1 MKHTYK
7 FALSLTVVGGL
18 TFVASEHIHDA
29 YAAEIQANPTQT
41 DNHSKADGP
50 KTETTLSSDQSQV
63 SDASNHT
70 GAITSNSFNKVTQSS
85 DSTHNNNAHSK
96 EENVNTQPESAPQTQ
111 STAHSQQDSQGV
123 GESAQTSPNP
133 QEDAQQSNNQL
144 HSAQPSQGN
153 TSEEH
158 NSGDTQQHDAAQD
171 HSQQVTSSND
181 TDAAESQ
188 QGTSLNDTDVAES
201 QQERQTSSQPILRA
215 TSNAETPET
224 TSAPMENTKTMTIKN
239 VVRGNNTAQAGTLRG
254 QNHMRQSLDIV
265 VPANTKAY
273 IRSKDVVNK
282 KQLTAELIT
291 DSSKSDARTNFAL
304 DNQWHEIQAS
314 KDGALFIKTPSNL
327 DGPVDVEYY
336 VEGNKGVD
344 MPHYK
349 LNGDIEKFKRDW
361 QETDAAFAVAE
372 SEHSQILIPH
382 VDKDYVLD
390 MENTSN
396 PIGFKSLDE
405 TLNYHEDMLKHY
417 DHWLGLDDSS
427 DIDANS
433 PQQYFIRADKT
444 GAGAAYYNPD
454 HTATNGDSVVPF
466 LSRSWLLL
474 HEVGHGYDGYV
485 VHPNT
490 ATDIVLLETWNN
502 IYGNLMVSTVDPKQ
516 GDWLYGG
523 KQEAYQKQELDK
535 MTKNDDD
542 YQFIR
547 QSFKSRLNI
556 MATLVRGTGEESFIK
571 FNKYMRQMGN
581 KVKERS
587 INDQL
592 AEEWG
597 NLSDVNLIPYFDLA
611 GIPVNESVKERI
623 YEQGN
628 TILYPLSL
636 LTSDEAE
643 QDRIKES
650 EHMVSRHDLVSTDAL
665 KDVGITTSSTID
677 LKLNGNQ
684 LRDNAE
690 VRLLDDKRV
699 VATAQV
705 KDNQVHFED
714 VPMGVYKVEAPFTT
728 DGKLPKTEYIVMK
741 AHEDN
746 QLELNYPADAK
757 ANYSEVANF
766 LGLSNDNVASLTY
779 NPTTNKV
786 KITDSL
792 KAPHVYFKTNYITM
806 TIKDKNGE
814 VKYHKEMV
822 GNQAHTGDNIEDV
835 DVQPGDTLEIY
846 HAEPGRLKFSNNN
859 TNQPISALET
869 KNQTTT
875 YHFTPYGLT
884 KTDEDEAYQ
893 RYIDNLK
900 AELDNKQADL
910 EAHPDLDSRK
920 IVSGLYAEINNLKD
934 QDKQQFIDDYREL
947 LEKTGVIE
955 SEDAN
960 DDNHEEEPTEPGN
973 EDNNNGD
980 GQDTGSNEEPTE
992 PVDND
997 NNSGDSEPGNEDD
1010 NAENPVDPGDD
1021 EHPTQPGDSEEQPSE
1036 PGDDDSNSG
1045 DAEQPTEPGDNVE
1058 QPGDNGSE
1066 PGNEEQPSE
1075 PGNDHNQPGDTEQPG
1090 DNDNEPGHDEQ
1101 TGNDDNHPGEGEHED
1116 PNEPGDNE
1124 QPSNPGNEAPTEPGE
1139 NETDPGSSEEPSVP
1153 GDETDPTVPG
1163 DEDNNHS
1170 KDDDTGSSEEPTEP
1184 GDSDEQPGDP
1194 EQPTEPSNEDD
1205 NSENPVDPGDDDQ
1218 PSQPGDSEEQP
1229 SEPGND
1235 QTQPGDTTQP
1245 SENDNNHDDSDEP
1258 NQPGNEE
1265 QPGDN
1270 SSETSDNEQPTQ
1282 PGVNDNNPSDSE
1294 QPDEPGKDSKDDSQ
1308 ANNNTTQPSEPT
1320 SPYPG
1325 SVTITE
1331 PSDDSSHDDTQP
1343 GKVTIQ
1349 EPQPEQQQDGKAP
1362 ITIVT
1367 PTEQEQT
1374 SSVEQSS
1381 TTPIEVDT
1389 QTTQDTDQLNAGTC
1403 GTALVDQN
1411 SVLRDGLTSS
1421 SLYQPNIIQ
1430 SAQASQ
1436 SVNTDINSTLMS
1448 EHHLKSNSEL
1458 IQHPEYKAIQ
1468 PIAAPT
1474 IQNTEDSKDSTAPQ
1488 TQLPD
1493 TGKAS
1498 QNGSLW
1504 GTIALI
1510 AGIFTLR
1517 WRKRKSTDQK

>member
-474 HEVGHGYDGYV
+474 HEVGHGYDGYI

-650 EHMVSRHDLVSTDAL
+650 EHIVSRHDLVSTDAL

-690 VRLLDDKRV
+690 VRLLDGKRV

-746 QLELNYPADAK
+746 QLELNYPSDAK

-822 GNQAHTGDNIEDV
+822 GNQARTGDNIEDV

-960 DDNHEEEPTEPGN
+960 DDNHEEEPT
-973 EDNNNGD
+973 
-980 GQDTGSNEEPTE
+980 
-992 PVDND
+992 
-997 NNSGDSEPGNEDD
+997 
-1010 NAENPVDPGDD
+1010 
-1021 EHPTQPGDSEEQPSE
+1021 
-1036 PGDDDSNSG
+1036 
-1045 DAEQPTEPGDNVE
+1045 
-1058 QPGDNGSE
+1058 E

-1320 SPYPG
+1320 SPHPG

>member
-18 TFVASEHIHDA
+18 TFVASEHLHDA
-29 YAAEIQANPTQT
+29 YAAEIQASSTQT
-41 DNHSKADGP
+41 DNHSKADSP
-50 KTETTLSSDQSQV
+50 NTETTLSSDQSQV
-63 SDASNHT
+63 RDASNHT
-70 GAITSNSFNKVTQSS
+70 DAIASNSFNKVTQSS

-96 EENVNTQPESAPQTQ
+96 EENVNTQPESVQPTQ
-111 STAHSQQDSQGV
+111 ASVNPHQDSQGA
-123 GESAQTSPNP
+123 GESEQTSSHP
-133 QEDAQQSNNQL
+133 QQDTQQSNNQL
-144 HSAQPSQGN
+144 RSAQPSQGD

-158 NSGDTQQHDAAQD
+158 NAGHTQQQD
-171 HSQQVTSSND
+171 TSSND

-188 QGTSLNDTDVAES
+188 QERPTSA
-201 QQERQTSSQPILRA
+201 QPILRA

-390 MENTSN
+390 MENTTN

-427 DIDANS
+427 DIDSNS

-474 HEVGHGYDGYV
+474 HEVVHGYDGYV

-535 MTKNDDD
+535 MTKSDDD

-597 NLSDVNLIPYFDLA
+597 NLSDVNLVPYFDLA

-665 KDVGITTSSTID
+665 KDAGITASSTID

-690 VRLLDDKRV
+690 VRLLDGKRV

-757 ANYSEVANF
+757 SNYSEVANF

-822 GNQAHTGDNIEDV
+822 GNQARTGDNIEDV

-910 EAHPDLDSRK
+910 DAHPDLDSRK

-934 QDKQQFIDDYREL
+934 QDKQQFINDYREL

-960 DDNHEEEPTEPGN
+960 DDNHKEEPTEPGN
-973 EDNNNGD
+973 DDNNNGED
-980 GQDTGSNEEPTE
+980 EDTGNSEDPTE
-992 PVDND
+992 TGDDEEQPGDND
-997 NNSGDSEPGNEDD
+997 NNPGDSEQPSEPGNDDD

-1021 EHPTQPGDSEEQPSE
+1021 EQPTQPGDSEEQP
-1036 PGDDDSNSG
+1036 GNNDNNSG
-1045 DAEQPTEPGDNVE
+1045 DPDEPTEPG
-1058 QPGDNGSE
+1058 
-1066 PGNEEQPSE
+1066 
-1075 PGNDHNQPGDTEQPG
+1075 NDQTQPGDTEQPG
-1090 DNDNEPGHDEQ
+1090 DNDNEPGDDEQ
-1101 TGNDDNHPGEGEHED
+1101 TENDDNQPGEGEHED
-1116 PNEPGDNE
+1116 PSEPGDNE
-1124 QPSNPGNEAPTEPGE
+1124 QPSNPGNEASTEPGQ
-1139 NETDPGSSEEPSVP
+1139 NETDPGSSEEPSAP
-1153 GDETDPTVPG
+1153 GDETDPAVPG
-1163 DEDNNHS
+1163 DEDNNHGN
-1170 KDDDTGSSEEPTEP
+1170 DEDTGSSEEPTEP
-1184 GDSDEQPGDP
+1184 GDSEEQPSDP
-1194 EQPTEPSNEDD
+1194 EQPTEPSNEDN
-1205 NSENPVDPGDDDQ
+1205 NSENPVDPGNDDQ
-1218 PSQPGDSEEQP
+1218 PSQPGDDEEQP

-1235 QTQPGDTTQP
+1235 QTQPGDTTHP
-1245 SENDNNHDDSDEP
+1245 SENDNNPGDSDEP

-1270 SSETSDNEQPTQ
+1270 SSEPSDNEQPTQ
-1282 PGVNDNNPSDSE
+1282 PGDNDNNPSDSE
-1294 QPDEPGKDSKDDSQ
+1294 QPDEPGKDSKDDTHGD
-1308 ANNNTTQPSEPT
+1308 NNTTQPSEPT
-1320 SPYPG
+1320 SPQPG
-1325 SVTITE
+1325 NVTITQ
-1331 PSDDSSHDDTQP
+1331 PSDDVSQDESEP

-1349 EPQPEQQQDGKAP
+1349 EPQPEQHQDSEAP

-1381 TTPIEVDT
+1381 TTHTEVET
-1389 QTTQDTDQLNAGTC
+1389 QTTQGTDQWIGGTC

-1411 SVLRDGLTSS
+1411 SVLQDGLTSS
-1421 SLYQPNIIQ
+1421 SLHQPNIIQ

-1448 EHHLKSNSEL
+1448 DHHLKSNSEL

-1474 IQNTEDSKDSTAPQ
+1474 IQNAKDSKDSSAPQ

-1493 TGKAS
+1493 TGSAS
-1498 QNGSLW
+1498 HNGPLW

>member
-29 YAAEIQANPTQT
+29 YAAEIQASSTQT
-41 DNHSKADGP
+41 DNHSKADSP
-50 KTETTLSSDQSQV
+50 NTETTLSSDQSQV
-63 SDASNHT
+63 RDASNHT
-70 GAITSNSFNKVTQSS
+70 DAIASNSFNKVTQSS

-96 EENVNTQPESAPQTQ
+96 EENVNTQPESVQPTQ
-111 STAHSQQDSQGV
+111 ASVNPHQDSQGA
-123 GESAQTSPNP
+123 GESEQTSSHP
-133 QEDAQQSNNQL
+133 QQDTQQSNNQL
-144 HSAQPSQGN
+144 RSAQPSQGD

-158 NSGDTQQHDAAQD
+158 NAGHTQQQD
-171 HSQQVTSSND
+171 TSSND

-188 QGTSLNDTDVAES
+188 QERPTSA
-201 QQERQTSSQPILRA
+201 QPILRA

-390 MENTSN
+390 MENTTN

-427 DIDANS
+427 DIDSNS

-535 MTKNDDD
+535 MTKSDDD

-597 NLSDVNLIPYFDLA
+597 NLSDVNLVPYFDLA
-611 GIPVNESVKERI
+611 GIPVNESDKERI

-665 KDVGITTSSTID
+665 KDAGITASSTID

-690 VRLLDDKRV
+690 VRLLDGKRV

-757 ANYSEVANF
+757 SNYSEVANF

-822 GNQAHTGDNIEDV
+822 GNQARTGDNIEDV

-910 EAHPDLDSRK
+910 DAHPDLDSRK

-934 QDKQQFIDDYREL
+934 QDKQQFINDYREL

-960 DDNHEEEPTEPGN
+960 DDNHKEEPTEPGN
-973 EDNNNGD
+973 DDNNNGED
-980 GQDTGSNEEPTE
+980 EDTGNSEDPTE
-992 PVDND
+992 TGDDEEQPGDND
-997 NNSGDSEPGNEDD
+997 NNPGDSEQPSEPGNDDD

-1021 EHPTQPGDSEEQPSE
+1021 EQPTQPGDSEEQP
-1036 PGDDDSNSG
+1036 GNNDNNSG
-1045 DAEQPTEPGDNVE
+1045 DPDEPTEPG
-1058 QPGDNGSE
+1058 
-1066 PGNEEQPSE
+1066 
-1075 PGNDHNQPGDTEQPG
+1075 NDQTQPGDTEQPG
-1090 DNDNEPGHDEQ
+1090 DNDNEPGDDEQ
-1101 TGNDDNHPGEGEHED
+1101 TENDDNQPGEGEHED
-1116 PNEPGDNE
+1116 PSEPGDNE
-1124 QPSNPGNEAPTEPGE
+1124 QPSNPGNEASTEPGQ
-1139 NETDPGSSEEPSVP
+1139 NETDPGSSEEPSAP
-1153 GDETDPTVPG
+1153 GDETDPAVPG
-1163 DEDNNHS
+1163 DEDNNHGN
-1170 KDDDTGSSEEPTEP
+1170 DEDTGSSEEPTEP
-1184 GDSDEQPGDP
+1184 GDSEEQPSDP
-1194 EQPTEPSNEDD
+1194 EQPTEPSNEDN
-1205 NSENPVDPGDDDQ
+1205 NSENPVDPGNDDQ
-1218 PSQPGDSEEQP
+1218 PSQPGDDEEQP

-1235 QTQPGDTTQP
+1235 QTQPGDTTHP
-1245 SENDNNHDDSDEP
+1245 SENDNNPGDSDEP

-1270 SSETSDNEQPTQ
+1270 SSEPSDNEQPTQ
-1282 PGVNDNNPSDSE
+1282 PGDNDNNPSDSE
-1294 QPDEPGKDSKDDSQ
+1294 QPDEPGKDSKDDTHGD
-1308 ANNNTTQPSEPT
+1308 NNTTQPSEPT
-1320 SPYPG
+1320 SPQPG
-1325 SVTITE
+1325 NVTITQ
-1331 PSDDSSHDDTQP
+1331 PSDDVSQDESEP

-1349 EPQPEQQQDGKAP
+1349 EPQPEQHQDSEAP

-1381 TTPIEVDT
+1381 TTHTEVET
-1389 QTTQDTDQLNAGTC
+1389 QTTQGTDQWIGGTC

-1411 SVLRDGLTSS
+1411 SVLQDGLTSS
-1421 SLYQPNIIQ
+1421 SLHQPNIIQ

-1448 EHHLKSNSEL
+1448 DHHLKSNSEL

-1474 IQNTEDSKDSTAPQ
+1474 IQNAKDSKDSSAPQ

-1493 TGKAS
+1493 TGSAS
-1498 QNGSLW
+1498 HNGPLW

>member
-29 YAAEIQANPTQT
+29 YAAEIQASSTQT
-41 DNHSKADGP
+41 DNHSKADSP
-50 KTETTLSSDQSQV
+50 NTETTLSSDQSQV
-63 SDASNHT
+63 RDASNHT
-70 GAITSNSFNKVTQSS
+70 DAIASNSFNKVTQSS

-96 EENVNTQPESAPQTQ
+96 EENVNTQPESVQPTQ
-111 STAHSQQDSQGV
+111 ASVNPHQDSQGA
-123 GESAQTSPNP
+123 GESEQTSSHP
-133 QEDAQQSNNQL
+133 QQDTQQSNNQL
-144 HSAQPSQGN
+144 RSAQPSQGD

-158 NSGDTQQHDAAQD
+158 NAGHTQQQD
-171 HSQQVTSSND
+171 TSSND

-188 QGTSLNDTDVAES
+188 QERPTSA
-201 QQERQTSSQPILRA
+201 QPILRA

-265 VPANTKAY
+265 VPANTKVY

-390 MENTSN
+390 MENTTN
-396 PIGFKSLDE
+396 LIGFKSLDE

-427 DIDANS
+427 DIDSNS

-535 MTKNDDD
+535 MTKSDDD

-597 NLSDVNLIPYFDLA
+597 NLSDVNLVPYFDLA

-665 KDVGITTSSTID
+665 KDAGITASSTID

-690 VRLLDDKRV
+690 VRLLDGKRV

-757 ANYSEVANF
+757 SNYSEVANF

-822 GNQAHTGDNIEDV
+822 GNQARTGDNIEDV

-910 EAHPDLDSRK
+910 DAHPDLDSRK

-934 QDKQQFIDDYREL
+934 QDKQQFINDYREL

-960 DDNHEEEPTEPGN
+960 DDNHKEEPTEPGN
-973 EDNNNGD
+973 DDNNNGED
-980 GQDTGSNEEPTE
+980 EDTGNSEDPTE
-992 PVDND
+992 TGDDEEQPGDND
-997 NNSGDSEPGNEDD
+997 NNPGDSEQPSEPGNDDD

-1021 EHPTQPGDSEEQPSE
+1021 EQPTQPGDSEEQP
-1036 PGDDDSNSG
+1036 GNNDNNSG
-1045 DAEQPTEPGDNVE
+1045 DPDEPTEPG
-1058 QPGDNGSE
+1058 
-1066 PGNEEQPSE
+1066 
-1075 PGNDHNQPGDTEQPG
+1075 NDQTQPGDTEQPG
-1090 DNDNEPGHDEQ
+1090 DNDNEPGDDEQ
-1101 TGNDDNHPGEGEHED
+1101 TGNDDNQPGEGEHED
-1116 PNEPGDNE
+1116 PSEPGDNE
-1124 QPSNPGNEAPTEPGE
+1124 QPSNPGNEASTEPGQ
-1139 NETDPGSSEEPSVP
+1139 NETDPGSSEEPSAP
-1153 GDETDPTVPG
+1153 GDETDPAVPG
-1163 DEDNNHS
+1163 DEDNNHGN
-1170 KDDDTGSSEEPTEP
+1170 DEDTGSSEEPTEP
-1184 GDSDEQPGDP
+1184 GDSEEQPSDP
-1194 EQPTEPSNEDD
+1194 EQPTEPSNEDN
-1205 NSENPVDPGDDDQ
+1205 NSENPVDPGNDDQ
-1218 PSQPGDSEEQP
+1218 PSQPGDDEEQP

-1235 QTQPGDTTQP
+1235 QTQPGDTTHP
-1245 SENDNNHDDSDEP
+1245 SENDNNPGDSDEP

-1270 SSETSDNEQPTQ
+1270 SSEPSDNEQPTQ
-1282 PGVNDNNPSDSE
+1282 PGDNDNNPSDSE
-1294 QPDEPGKDSKDDSQ
+1294 QPDEPGKDSKDDTHGD
-1308 ANNNTTQPSEPT
+1308 NNTTQPSEPT
-1320 SPYPG
+1320 SPQPG
-1325 SVTITE
+1325 NVTITQ
-1331 PSDDSSHDDTQP
+1331 PSDDVSQDESEP

-1349 EPQPEQQQDGKAP
+1349 EPQPEQHQDSEAP

-1381 TTPIEVDT
+1381 TTHTEVET
-1389 QTTQDTDQLNAGTC
+1389 QTTQGTDQWIGGTC

-1411 SVLRDGLTSS
+1411 SVLQDGLTSS
-1421 SLYQPNIIQ
+1421 SLHQPNIIQ

-1448 EHHLKSNSEL
+1448 DHHLKSNSEL

-1474 IQNTEDSKDSTAPQ
+1474 IQNAKDSKDSSAHQ

-1493 TGKAS
+1493 TGSAS
-1498 QNGSLW
+1498 HNGPLW

-1510 AGIFTLR
+1510 DGIFTLR

>member
-29 YAAEIQANPTQT
+29 YAAEIQASSTQT
-41 DNHSKADGP
+41 DNHSKADSP
-50 KTETTLSSDQSQV
+50 NTETTLSSDQSQV
-63 SDASNHT
+63 SDASKHAE
-70 GAITSNSFNKVTQSS
+70 AIASNSFNKVTQSS

-96 EENVNTQPESAPQTQ
+96 EESVNTQPESAQQTQ
-111 STAHSQQDSQGV
+111 STAHSQQDSQGA
-123 GESAQTSPNP
+123 GESAQTSP

-144 HSAQPSQGN
+144 RSAQPSQGD
-153 TSEEH
+153 TSEERNGGH
-158 NSGDTQQHDAAQD
+158 TQQTDAAQD
-171 HSQQVTSSND
+171 HSQQDSSSNGTDTSESQQDTSSND
-181 TDAAESQ
+181 TDAS
-188 QGTSLNDTDVAES
+188 ES
-201 QQERQTSSQPILRA
+201 QQERSTSSQPILRA

-254 QNHMRQSLDIV
+254 QNHMRQSLDLV

-390 MENTSN
+390 MENTTN

-665 KDVGITTSSTID
+665 KDAGVTTSSTIE

-690 VRLLDDKRV
+690 VRLLDGKRV

-757 ANYSEVANF
+757 SNYSEIANF

-814 VKYHKEMV
+814 VKYQKEMV
-822 GNQAHTGDNIEDV
+822 GNQARTGDNIEDV

-973 EDNNNGD
+973 DDNNNGD
-980 GQDTGSNEEPTE
+980 DEDTGNSEDPTE
-992 PVDND
+992 PGNNDEQPGDND
-997 NNSGDSEPGNEDD
+997 NNPGDSEPGNDDD
-1010 NAENPVDPGDD
+1010 NAENPVN
-1021 EHPTQPGDSEEQPSE
+1021 PGDSEEQPSE
-1036 PGDDDSNSG
+1036 PGDDDNN
-1045 DAEQPTEPGDNVE
+1045 PGEVE

-1075 PGNDHNQPGDTEQPG
+1075 PGNDHNQPG
-1090 DNDNEPGHDEQ
+1090 
-1101 TGNDDNHPGEGEHED
+1101 EGEHED
-1116 PNEPGDNE
+1116 PSEPGDNE
-1124 QPSNPGNEAPTEPGE
+1124 QPSNPENEAPTEPGD
-1139 NETDPGSSEEPSVP
+1139 NETEPGSSEEPSAP

-1163 DEDNNHS
+1163 DEDSNHS
-1170 KDDDTGSSEEPTEP
+1170 NDDDTGSSEEPTEP
-1184 GDSDEQPGDP
+1184 GDSDEQPGDNDNNP
-1194 EQPTEPSNEDD
+1194 GDSEPDNGDD
-1205 NSENPVDPGDDDQ
+1205 NAENPVDPGDDDQ
-1218 PSQPGDSEEQP
+1218 PTQPGVSEEQP

-1245 SENDNNHDDSDEP
+1245 SENDNNPGDSDEP
-1258 NQPGNEE
+1258 NQLGNDE

-1270 SSETSDNEQPTQ
+1270 NSEPSDNEQPTQ
-1282 PGVNDNNPSDSE
+1282 PGDNDNNPGGSE
-1294 QPDEPGKDSKDDSQ
+1294 QPDEPDKDSKDDSQ
-1308 ANNNTTQPSEPT
+1308 TNNNTTQPSEPT
-1320 SPYPG
+1320 SPHPG
-1325 SVTITE
+1325 SVTITQ

-1343 GKVTIQ
+1343 GKVTIH
-1349 EPQPEQQQDGKAP
+1349 EPQPEQQQDGEAP

-1374 SSVEQSS
+1374 SSVEQS
-1381 TTPIEVDT
+1381 TTTHTEVET
-1389 QTTQDTDQLNAGTC
+1389 QTTQGTDQLNAGKC

-1411 SVLRDGLTSS
+1411 SVLQDGLTSS
-1421 SLYQPNIIQ
+1421 SLHQPNNIQ

-1436 SVNTDINSTLMS
+1436 TVNIDINSTLMS

-1474 IQNTEDSKDSTAPQ
+1474 IQNTENSKENSKDSTAPQ

-1517 WRKRKSTDQK
+1517 WRKRKSTDHK

>member
-29 YAAEIQANPTQT
+29 YAAEIQASSTQT
-41 DNHSKADGP
+41 DNHSKADSP
-50 KTETTLSSDQSQV
+50 NTETTLSSDQSQV
-63 SDASNHT
+63 RDASNHT
-70 GAITSNSFNKVTQSS
+70 DAIASNSFNKVTQSS

-96 EENVNTQPESAPQTQ
+96 EENVNTQPESVQPTQ
-111 STAHSQQDSQGV
+111 ASVNPHQDSQGA
-123 GESAQTSPNP
+123 GESEQTSSHP
-133 QEDAQQSNNQL
+133 QQDTQQSNNQL
-144 HSAQPSQGN
+144 RSAQPSQGD

-158 NSGDTQQHDAAQD
+158 NAGHTQQQD
-171 HSQQVTSSND
+171 TSSND

-188 QGTSLNDTDVAES
+188 QERPTSA
-201 QQERQTSSQPILRA
+201 QPILRA

-265 VPANTKAY
+265 VPANTKVY

-390 MENTSN
+390 MENTTN

-427 DIDANS
+427 DIDSNS

-535 MTKNDDD
+535 MTKSDDD

-597 NLSDVNLIPYFDLA
+597 NLSDVNLVPYFDLA

-665 KDVGITTSSTID
+665 KDAGITASSTID

-690 VRLLDDKRV
+690 VRLLDGKRV

-728 DGKLPKTEYIVMK
+728 DGKLPKTVYIVMK

-757 ANYSEVANF
+757 SNYSEVANF

-822 GNQAHTGDNIEDV
+822 GNQARTGDNIEDV

-910 EAHPDLDSRK
+910 DAHPDLDSRK

-934 QDKQQFIDDYREL
+934 QDKQQFINDYREL

-960 DDNHEEEPTEPGN
+960 DDNHKEEPTEPGN
-973 EDNNNGD
+973 DDNNNGED
-980 GQDTGSNEEPTE
+980 EDTGNSEDPTE
-992 PVDND
+992 TGDDEEQPGDND
-997 NNSGDSEPGNEDD
+997 NNPGDSEQPSEPGNDDD

-1021 EHPTQPGDSEEQPSE
+1021 EQPTQPGDSEEQP
-1036 PGDDDSNSG
+1036 GNNDNNSG
-1045 DAEQPTEPGDNVE
+1045 DPDEPTEPG
-1058 QPGDNGSE
+1058 
-1066 PGNEEQPSE
+1066 
-1075 PGNDHNQPGDTEQPG
+1075 NDQTQPGDTEQPG
-1090 DNDNEPGHDEQ
+1090 DNDNEPGDDEQ
-1101 TGNDDNHPGEGEHED
+1101 TGNDDNQPGEGEHED
-1116 PNEPGDNE
+1116 PSEPGDNE
-1124 QPSNPGNEAPTEPGE
+1124 QPSNPGNEASTEPGQ
-1139 NETDPGSSEEPSVP
+1139 NETDPGSSEEPSAP
-1153 GDETDPTVPG
+1153 GDETDPAVPG
-1163 DEDNNHS
+1163 DEDNNHGN
-1170 KDDDTGSSEEPTEP
+1170 DEDTGSSEEPTEP
-1184 GDSDEQPGDP
+1184 GDSEEQPSDP
-1194 EQPTEPSNEDD
+1194 EQPTEPSNEDN
-1205 NSENPVDPGDDDQ
+1205 NSENPVDPGNDDQ
-1218 PSQPGDSEEQP
+1218 PSQPGDDEEQP

-1235 QTQPGDTTQP
+1235 QTQPGDTTHP
-1245 SENDNNHDDSDEP
+1245 SENDNNPGDSDEP

-1270 SSETSDNEQPTQ
+1270 SSEPSDNEQPTQ
-1282 PGVNDNNPSDSE
+1282 PGDNDNNPSDSE
-1294 QPDEPGKDSKDDSQ
+1294 QPDEPGKDSKDDTHGD
-1308 ANNNTTQPSEPT
+1308 NNTTQPSEPT
-1320 SPYPG
+1320 SPQPG
-1325 SVTITE
+1325 NVTITQ
-1331 PSDDSSHDDTQP
+1331 PSDDVSQDESEP

-1349 EPQPEQQQDGKAP
+1349 EPQPEQHQDSEAP

-1381 TTPIEVDT
+1381 TTHTEVET
-1389 QTTQDTDQLNAGTC
+1389 QTTQGTDQWIGGTC

-1411 SVLRDGLTSS
+1411 SVLQDGLTSS
-1421 SLYQPNIIQ
+1421 SLHQPNIIQ

-1448 EHHLKSNSEL
+1448 DHHLKSNSEL

-1474 IQNTEDSKDSTAPQ
+1474 IQNAKDSKDSSAHQ

-1493 TGKAS
+1493 TGSAS
-1498 QNGSLW
+1498 HNGPLW

-1510 AGIFTLR
+1510 DGIFTLR

>member
-29 YAAEIQANPTQT
+29 YAAEIQASSTQT
-41 DNHSKADGP
+41 DNHSKADSP
-50 KTETTLSSDQSQV
+50 NTETTLSSDQSQV
-63 SDASNHT
+63 RDASNHT
-70 GAITSNSFNKVTQSS
+70 DAIASNSFNKVTQSS

-96 EENVNTQPESAPQTQ
+96 EENVNTQPESVQPTQ
-111 STAHSQQDSQGV
+111 ASVNPHQDSQGA
-123 GESAQTSPNP
+123 GESEQTSSHP
-133 QEDAQQSNNQL
+133 QQDTQQSNNQL
-144 HSAQPSQGN
+144 RSAQPSQGD

-158 NSGDTQQHDAAQD
+158 NAGHTQQQD
-171 HSQQVTSSND
+171 TSSND

-188 QGTSLNDTDVAES
+188 QERPTSA
-201 QQERQTSSQPILRA
+201 QPILRA

-390 MENTSN
+390 MENTTN

-427 DIDANS
+427 DIDSNS

-535 MTKNDDD
+535 MTKSDDD

-597 NLSDVNLIPYFDLA
+597 NLSDVNLVPYFDLA

-665 KDVGITTSSTID
+665 KDAGITASSTID

-690 VRLLDDKRV
+690 VRLLDGKRV

-757 ANYSEVANF
+757 SNYSEVANF

-822 GNQAHTGDNIEDV
+822 GNQARTGDNIEDV

-910 EAHPDLDSRK
+910 DAHPDLDSRK

-934 QDKQQFIDDYREL
+934 QDKQQFINDYREL

-960 DDNHEEEPTEPGN
+960 DDNHKEEPTEPGN
-973 EDNNNGD
+973 DDNNNGED
-980 GQDTGSNEEPTE
+980 EDTGNSEDPTE
-992 PVDND
+992 TGDDEEQPGDND
-997 NNSGDSEPGNEDD
+997 NNPGDSEQPSEPGNDDD

-1021 EHPTQPGDSEEQPSE
+1021 EQPTQPGDSEEQP
-1036 PGDDDSNSG
+1036 GNNDNNSG
-1045 DAEQPTEPGDNVE
+1045 DPDEPTEPG
-1058 QPGDNGSE
+1058 
-1066 PGNEEQPSE
+1066 
-1075 PGNDHNQPGDTEQPG
+1075 NDQTQPGDTEQPG
-1090 DNDNEPGHDEQ
+1090 DNDNEPGDDEQ
-1101 TGNDDNHPGEGEHED
+1101 TENDDNQPGEGEHED
-1116 PNEPGDNE
+1116 PSEPGDNE
-1124 QPSNPGNEAPTEPGE
+1124 QPSNPGNEASTEPGQ
-1139 NETDPGSSEEPSVP
+1139 NETDPGSSEEPSAP
-1153 GDETDPTVPG
+1153 GDETDPAVPG
-1163 DEDNNHS
+1163 DEDNNHGN
-1170 KDDDTGSSEEPTEP
+1170 DEDTGSSEEPTEP
-1184 GDSDEQPGDP
+1184 GDSEEQPSDP
-1194 EQPTEPSNEDD
+1194 EQPTEPSNEDN
-1205 NSENPVDPGDDDQ
+1205 NSENPVDPGNDDQ
-1218 PSQPGDSEEQP
+1218 PSQPGDDEEQP

-1235 QTQPGDTTQP
+1235 QTQPGDTTHP
-1245 SENDNNHDDSDEP
+1245 SENDNNPGDSDEP

-1270 SSETSDNEQPTQ
+1270 SSEPSDNEQPTQ
-1282 PGVNDNNPSDSE
+1282 PGDNDNNPSDSE
-1294 QPDEPGKDSKDDSQ
+1294 QPDEPGKDSKDDTHGD
-1308 ANNNTTQPSEPT
+1308 NNTTQPSEPT
-1320 SPYPG
+1320 SPQPG
-1325 SVTITE
+1325 NVTITQ
-1331 PSDDSSHDDTQP
+1331 PSDDVSQDESEP

-1349 EPQPEQQQDGKAP
+1349 EPQPEQHQDSEAP

-1381 TTPIEVDT
+1381 TTHTEVET
-1389 QTTQDTDQLNAGTC
+1389 QTTQGTDQWIGGTC

-1411 SVLRDGLTSS
+1411 SVLQDGLTSS
-1421 SLYQPNIIQ
+1421 SLHQPNIIQ

-1448 EHHLKSNSEL
+1448 DHHLKSNSEL

-1474 IQNTEDSKDSTAPQ
+1474 IQNAKDSKDSTAPQ

-1493 TGKAS
+1493 TGSAS
-1498 QNGSLW
+1498 QNNSLW

-1517 WRKRKSTDQK
+1517 WRKRKSTDKK

>member
-41 DNHSKADGP
+41 DNHSKADSP
-50 KTETTLSSDQSQV
+50 NTETTLSSHQSQV

-70 GAITSNSFNKVTQSS
+70 EAITSNSFNKVTQSS
-85 DSTHNNNAHSK
+85 DSSHNNNTRSK
-96 EENVNTQPESAPQTQ
+96 EENVNTQPESAQPTQ
-111 STAHSQQDSQGV
+111 STAHSQQDSQGA
-123 GESAQTSPNP
+123 GESAQTSPHP

-144 HSAQPSQGN
+144 RSAQPSQGD

-158 NSGDTQQHDAAQD
+158 NADHTQQHDAAQD
-171 HSQQVTSSND
+171 YSQQGTPSND
-181 TDAAESQ
+181 TDAS
-188 QGTSLNDTDVAES
+188 ES
-201 QQERQTSSQPILRA
+201 QQERSTSSQPLFRA

-239 VVRGNNTAQAGTLRG
+239 VVRGNNTTQAGTLRG

-273 IRSKDVVNK
+273 IRSKEVVNK
-282 KQLTAELIT
+282 KQLTVELIT

-361 QETDAAFAVAE
+361 QESDAAFAVAE

-390 MENTSN
+390 MENTTN

-535 MTKNDDD
+535 MTQQGDE

-636 LTSDEAE
+636 LTSDESE

-665 KDVGITTSSTID
+665 KDAGVTTSSTID

-690 VRLLDDKRV
+690 VRLLDGKRV

-757 ANYSEVANF
+757 SNYTEVANF

-786 KITDSL
+786 KVTDSL

-814 VKYHKEMV
+814 VKYQKEMV
-822 GNQAHTGDNIEDV
+822 GNQARTGDNIEDV

-859 TNQPISALET
+859 TNQPISELET

-934 QDKQQFIDDYREL
+934 QDKQQFIDDYRDL

-960 DDNHEEEPTEPGN
+960 EDNHEEEPTEPGN
-973 EDNNNGD
+973 DDNNNGD
-980 GQDTGSNEEPTE
+980 DEDTGNSEDPTE
-992 PVDND
+992 PGNNDEQPGNNDDNP
-997 NNSGDSEPGNEDD
+997 GDSEQPSEPCDDDD
-1010 NAENPVDPGDD
+1010 NAENPINPGDD
-1021 EHPTQPGDSEEQPSE
+1021 EQPTQPGNSEEQP
-1036 PGDDDSNSG
+1036 GNNDDNSG
-1045 DAEQPTEPGDNVE
+1045 DSDEPTDPGDNAE
-1058 QPGDNGSE
+1058 QPGDNDGE
-1066 PGNEEQPSE
+1066 PGDEEQPSE
-1075 PGNDHNQPGDTEQPG
+1075 PGNDHHQPGDTEQPG
-1090 DNDNEPGHDEQ
+1090 NNDNEPGDDEH
-1101 TGNDDNHPGEGEHED
+1101 TGNDDNHPGEGEHEE
-1116 PNEPGDNE
+1116 PSEPGDNE

-1139 NETDPGSSEEPSVP
+1139 NETDSGSSEEPSAP
-1153 GDETDPTVPG
+1153 GDETDPTVPS

-1170 KDDDTGSSEEPTEP
+1170 NDEDTGSSEEPTE
-1184 GDSDEQPGDP
+1184 
-1194 EQPTEPSNEDD
+1194 
-1205 NSENPVDPGDDDQ
+1205 
-1218 PSQPGDSEEQP
+1218 PGDSEEQP

-1245 SENDNNHDDSDEP
+1245 SENDNNPGDSDEP
-1258 NQPGNEE
+1258 NQPGNEG
-1265 QPGDN
+1265 QPGGN
-1270 SSETSDNEQPTQ
+1270 SSEPNDNEQPTQ
-1282 PGVNDNNPSDSE
+1282 PGDNDNNPSDSE
-1294 QPDEPGKDSKDDSQ
+1294 QPDEPGKDSKDDSHGD
-1308 ANNNTTQPSEPT
+1308 NNTTHPSEPT
-1320 SPYPG
+1320 SPQPG
-1325 SVTITE
+1325 SVTITQ
-1331 PSDDSSHDDTQP
+1331 PSDDASQYESKP

-1349 EPQPEQQQDGKAP
+1349 EPQPEQYQDSEVP

-1381 TTPIEVDT
+1381 TTHTEVEM
-1389 QTTQDTDQLNAGTC
+1389 QTTQDTDHLNAGTC

-1411 SVLRDGLTSS
+1411 SVLQDGLTSS
-1421 SLYQPNIIQ
+1421 SLHQPDVVQ
-1430 SAQASQ
+1430 LAQASQ
-1436 SVNTDINSTLMS
+1436 SIKTDINSTLMS
-1448 EHHLKSNSEL
+1448 DHHLKSNSEL

-1474 IQNTEDSKDSTAPQ
+1474 IQNTEHSKDSSAPQ

-1493 TGKAS
+1493 TGSAS
-1498 QNGSLW
+1498 HNGPLW

-1517 WRKRKSTDQK
+1517 WRKRKSTEQE

>member
-29 YAAEIQANPTQT
+29 YAAEIQSNQTQT
-41 DNHSKADGP
+41 FDNNNVDGSN
-50 KTETTLSSDQSQV
+50 TETKPSIAENTNHLTDSTSSHHFTNANSNAEITPAEESSNQTSASTQTTQSIAKTQQRAQV
-63 SDASNHT
+63 SDAEQQ
-70 GAITSNSFNKVTQSS
+70 TSTQSQEDKTESTQSS
-85 DSTHNNNAHSK
+85 QGETSEDPTASKTQYDDVSEADQSAQSHQDNSSNQVHSSD
-96 EENVNTQPESAPQTQ
+96 V
-111 STAHSQQDSQGV
+111 QQDR
-123 GESAQTSPNP
+123 P
-133 QEDAQQSNNQL
+133 
-144 HSAQPSQGN
+144 
-153 TSEEH
+153 
-158 NSGDTQQHDAAQD
+158 
-171 HSQQVTSSND
+171 
-181 TDAAESQ
+181 
-188 QGTSLNDTDVAES
+188 
-201 QQERQTSSQPILRA
+201 TSSQTIFRS

-239 VVRGNNTAQAGTLRG
+239 VVRGSNTTQAGTLRG

-361 QETDAAFAVAE
+361 QESDAAFAVAE

-390 MENTSN
+390 MENTTN

-523 KQEAYQKQELDK
+523 KQEAYKKQELDK
-535 MTKNDDD
+535 MTQQGDE

-636 LTSDEAE
+636 LTSDESE

-665 KDVGITTSSTID
+665 KDAGVTTSSTID

-690 VRLLDDKRV
+690 VRLLDGKRV

-757 ANYSEVANF
+757 SNYTEVANF

-786 KITDSL
+786 KVTDSL

-814 VKYHKEMV
+814 VKYQKEMV
-822 GNQAHTGDNIEDV
+822 GNQARTGDNIEDV

-859 TNQPISALET
+859 TNQPISELET

-973 EDNNNGD
+973 DDNNNGD
-980 GQDTGSNEEPTE
+980 DEDTGNSEDPTE
-992 PVDND
+992 
-997 NNSGDSEPGNEDD
+997 
-1010 NAENPVDPGDD
+1010 PGDD
-1021 EHPTQPGDSEEQPSE
+1021 EEQPGDNDDNPGDSEQPSE
-1036 PGDDDSNSG
+1036 PGDDDDNAENPINPGDDEQPTQPGDGEEQPGNNDNNSG
-1045 DAEQPTEPGDNVE
+1045 DSDEPTDPGDNVE
-1058 QPGDNGSE
+1058 QPGDNDGE
-1066 PGNEEQPSE
+1066 PGNEELPSE
-1075 PGNDHNQPGDTEQPG
+1075 PGNDHQPEDTEQPG
-1090 DNDNEPGHDEQ
+1090 DNDNEPGDDEH
-1101 TGNDDNHPGEGEHED
+1101 TGNDDNHPGEGEHEE
-1116 PNEPGDNE
+1116 PSEPGDNE

-1139 NETDPGSSEEPSVP
+1139 NETDSGSSEEPSAP

-1170 KDDDTGSSEEPTEP
+1170 NDEDTGSSEEPTEP
-1184 GDSDEQPGDP
+1184 GDSEEQPGDS

-1205 NSENPVDPGDDDQ
+1205 NSENPVNPGDDDQ
-1218 PSQPGDSEEQP
+1218 PTQPSDSEEQP

-1245 SENDNNHDDSDEP
+1245 SENDNNPSDSDEP
-1258 NQPGNEE
+1258 NQPGNEG
-1265 QPGDN
+1265 QPVDN
-1270 SSETSDNEQPTQ
+1270 SSEPSDNEQPTQ
-1282 PGVNDNNPSDSE
+1282 PGDNDNNTSDSE
-1294 QPDEPGKDSKDDSQ
+1294 QPDEPGKDSKDDSHGD
-1308 ANNNTTQPSEPT
+1308 NNTTQPSEPT
-1320 SPYPG
+1320 SPQPG
-1325 SVTITE
+1325 SVTITQ
-1331 PSDDSSHDDTQP
+1331 PSDDASQDESKP

-1349 EPQPEQQQDGKAP
+1349 EPQPEQQQDGEAS

-1367 PTEQEQT
+1367 PSEQEQT

-1381 TTPIEVDT
+1381 TTHTEVET
-1389 QTTQDTDQLNAGTC
+1389 QTTQDKDQLNAGTC

-1411 SVLRDGLTSS
+1411 TVLQDGLTSS
-1421 SLYQPNIIQ
+1421 SLHQPDVVQ
-1430 SAQASQ
+1430 LAQASQ
-1436 SVNTDINSTLMS
+1436 SVKTDINSTLMS
-1448 EHHLKSNSEL
+1448 DHHLKSNSEL

-1474 IQNTEDSKDSTAPQ
+1474 IQNTEHSKDSSAPQ

-1493 TGKAS
+1493 TGSAS
-1498 QNGSLW
+1498 HNGSLW

-1517 WRKRKSTDQK
+1517 WRKRKSTEQE

>member
-690 VRLLDDKRV
+690 VRLLDGKRV

-1058 QPGDNGSE
+1058 QPGDNGIE

-1075 PGNDHNQPGDTEQPG
+1075 PGNDH
-1090 DNDNEPGHDEQ
+1090 
-1101 TGNDDNHPGEGEHED
+1101 
-1116 PNEPGDNE
+1116 
-1124 QPSNPGNEAPTEPGE
+1124 
-1139 NETDPGSSEEPSVP
+1139 
-1153 GDETDPTVPG
+1153 
-1163 DEDNNHS
+1163 
-1170 KDDDTGSSEEPTEP
+1170 
-1184 GDSDEQPGDP
+1184 
-1194 EQPTEPSNEDD
+1194 
-1205 NSENPVDPGDDDQ
+1205 
-1218 PSQPGDSEEQP
+1218 
-1229 SEPGND
+1229 
-1235 QTQPGDTTQP
+1235 
-1245 SENDNNHDDSDEP
+1245 

>member
-1 MKHTYK
+1 M
-7 FALSLTVVGGL
+7 
-18 TFVASEHIHDA
+18 
-29 YAAEIQANPTQT
+29 
-41 DNHSKADGP
+41 
-50 KTETTLSSDQSQV
+50 
-63 SDASNHT
+63 
-70 GAITSNSFNKVTQSS
+70 
-85 DSTHNNNAHSK
+85 
-96 EENVNTQPESAPQTQ
+96 
-111 STAHSQQDSQGV
+111 
-123 GESAQTSPNP
+123 
-133 QEDAQQSNNQL
+133 
-144 HSAQPSQGN
+144 
-153 TSEEH
+153 
-158 NSGDTQQHDAAQD
+158 
-171 HSQQVTSSND
+171 
-181 TDAAESQ
+181 
-188 QGTSLNDTDVAES
+188 
-201 QQERQTSSQPILRA
+201 
-215 TSNAETPET
+215 
-224 TSAPMENTKTMTIKN
+224 
-239 VVRGNNTAQAGTLRG
+239 VRGSNTTQAGTLRG

-304 DNQWHEIQAS
+304 DHNWHEIQAS
-314 KDGALFIKTPSNL
+314 KDGALFIKTPSDL

-361 QETDAAFAVAE
+361 QESDAAFAVAE

-382 VDKDYVLD
+382 VDKDYVLN
-390 MENTSN
+390 MEDAAGPS
-396 PIGFKSLDE
+396 GFKSLDE

-427 DIDANS
+427 DIHANS

-502 IYGNLMVSTVDPKQ
+502 IYGNLMVSTVDSKQ

-535 MTKNDDD
+535 MTQQGDD

-571 FNKYMRQMGN
+571 FNKYMREMGN

-611 GIPVNESVKERI
+611 GIPVNDSVKERI

-636 LTSDEAE
+636 LTSDESE

-650 EHMVSRHDLVSTDAL
+650 EHMVSRHDLISTDAL
-665 KDVGITTSSTID
+665 KDAGVTTSSTID

-690 VRLLDDKRV
+690 VKLLDGKRV

-705 KDNQVHFED
+705 KDNQVHFDE
-714 VPMGVYKVEAPFTT
+714 VPIGVYKVEAPFTT

-741 AHEDN
+741 AHDDN
-746 QLELNYPADAK
+746 QLELNYPAEAK
-757 ANYSEVANF
+757 SDYSEVANF

-786 KITDSL
+786 KIADSL
-792 KAPHVYFKTNYITM
+792 KAPHVYFKTDYITM

-814 VKYHKEMV
+814 VKYQKEMI
-822 GNQAHTGDNIEDV
+822 GNQARTGDNIEEV

-869 KNQTTT
+869 KDKTTT

-893 RYIDNLK
+893 RYLDNLK
-900 AELDNKQADL
+900 AELENKQADL

-934 QDKQQFIDDYREL
+934 QDKQQFIEDYRDL

-960 DDNHEEEPTEPGN
+960 DDNHEEEPSEPGDGDNDNSENPEDPGSTDDPSDSGSDETTPGDSEDPGDDNNNNGNDEEPGNSEAPSEPGGGYEQPSNPGDEDDNSDNPVDPGN
-973 EDNNNGD
+973 EDN
-980 GQDTGSNEEPTE
+980 PTT
-992 PVDND
+992 
-997 NNSGDSEPGNEDD
+997 
-1010 NAENPVDPGDD
+1010 PGDD
-1021 EHPTQPGDSEEQPSE
+1021 EEQP
-1036 PGDDDSNSG
+1036 
-1045 DAEQPTEPGDNVE
+1045 
-1058 QPGDNGSE
+1058 SE
-1066 PGNEEQPSE
+1066 PGNEEQPGDSETNPGDSEQPSDPGADDNNNGNDEEPGNSENPSEPGDNDEQPTQPGDSEDQPGDSHQPGNSEEPNE
-1075 PGNDHNQPGDTEQPG
+1075 PGNDDNQPGDDTTQPGNDDNNSEDPSSTDNPTTPGHSEEPSEPGDSNEQPGVDETNPGDSEQPG
-1090 DNDNEPGHDEQ
+1090 DNETDPGDSEQ
-1101 TGNDDNHPGEGEHED
+1101 
-1116 PNEPGDNE
+1116 PGDNE
-1124 QPSNPGNEAPTEPGE
+1124 HSTQ
-1139 NETDPGSSEEPSVP
+1139 P
-1153 GDETDPTVPG
+1153 GDSEVP
-1163 DEDNNHS
+1163 S
-1170 KDDDTGSSEEPTEP
+1170 EP
-1184 GDSDEQPGDP
+1184 GDIE
-1194 EQPTEPSNEDD
+1194 
-1205 NSENPVDPGDDDQ
+1205 Q
-1218 PSQPGDSEEQP
+1218 PSQPGDEEQ
-1229 SEPGND
+1229 SNGSSND
-1235 QTQPGDTTQP
+1235 VTQP
-1245 SENDNNHDDSDEP
+1245 
-1258 NQPGNEE
+1258 
-1265 QPGDN
+1265 
-1270 SSETSDNEQPTQ
+1270 
-1282 PGVNDNNPSDSE
+1282 
-1294 QPDEPGKDSKDDSQ
+1294 SKDDSHSED
-1308 ANNNTTQPSEPT
+1308 NSTPPSEPT
-1320 SPYPG
+1320 PSHPG
-1325 SVTITE
+1325 SVTITQ
-1331 PSDDSSHDDTQP
+1331 PSGETSQEESKP

-1349 EPQPEQQQDGKAP
+1349 EPQPEQQPDNQAP
-1362 ITIVT
+1362 VTVVT
-1367 PTEQEQT
+1367 PKEQDQSPSEGH
-1374 SSVEQSS
+1374 SS
-1381 TTPIEVDT
+1381 TTNT
-1389 QTTQDTDQLNAGTC
+1389 STHTTQVIDHLNGNTC

-1411 SVLRDGLTSS
+1411 SVLQDGVTSQ
-1421 SLYQPNIIQ
+1421 SLIQ
-1430 SAQASQ
+1430 SHAPLLEETDHPTNTV
-1436 SVNTDINSTLMS
+1436 VNSSLMS
-1448 EHHLKSNSEL
+1448 EHQLKLNSDLVQQSGYE
-1458 IQHPEYKAIQ
+1458 AIQ
-1468 PIAAPT
+1468 PITAPT
-1474 IQNTEDSKDSTAPQ
+1474 VQEVKNTTPTHKDSTAQ
-1488 TQLPD
+1488 ALQLPD
-1493 TGKAS
+1493 TGNES
-1498 QNGSLW
+1498 HNGPIW
-1504 GTIALI
+1504 GTLALI

-1517 WRKRKSTDQK
+1517 WRKRKSNNQQ

>member
-29 YAAEIQANPTQT
+29 YAAEIQASSTQT
-41 DNHSKADGP
+41 DNHSKADSP
-50 KTETTLSSDQSQV
+50 NTETTLSSDQSQV
-63 SDASNHT
+63 RDASNHT
-70 GAITSNSFNKVTQSS
+70 DAIASNSFNKVTQSS

-96 EENVNTQPESAPQTQ
+96 EENVNTQPESVQPTQ
-111 STAHSQQDSQGV
+111 ASVNPHQDSQGA
-123 GESAQTSPNP
+123 GESEQTSSHP
-133 QEDAQQSNNQL
+133 QQDTQQSNNQL
-144 HSAQPSQGN
+144 RSAQPSQGD

-158 NSGDTQQHDAAQD
+158 NAGHTQQQD
-171 HSQQVTSSND
+171 TSSND

-188 QGTSLNDTDVAES
+188 QERPTSA
-201 QQERQTSSQPILRA
+201 QPILRA

-390 MENTSN
+390 MENTTN

-427 DIDANS
+427 DIDSNS

-535 MTKNDDD
+535 MTKSDDD

-597 NLSDVNLIPYFDLA
+597 NLSDVNLVPYFDLA

-665 KDVGITTSSTID
+665 KDAGITASSTID

-690 VRLLDDKRV
+690 VRLLDGKRV

-757 ANYSEVANF
+757 SNYSEVANF

-822 GNQAHTGDNIEDV
+822 GNQARTGDNIEDV

-910 EAHPDLDSRK
+910 DAHPDLDSRK

-934 QDKQQFIDDYREL
+934 QDKQQFINDYREL

-960 DDNHEEEPTEPGN
+960 DDNHKEEPTEPGN
-973 EDNNNGD
+973 DDNNNGED
-980 GQDTGSNEEPTE
+980 EDTGNSEDPTE
-992 PVDND
+992 TGDDEEQPGDND
-997 NNSGDSEPGNEDD
+997 NNPGDSEQPSEPGNDDD

-1021 EHPTQPGDSEEQPSE
+1021 EQPTQPGDSEEQP
-1036 PGDDDSNSG
+1036 GNNDNNSG
-1045 DAEQPTEPGDNVE
+1045 DPDEPTEPG
-1058 QPGDNGSE
+1058 
-1066 PGNEEQPSE
+1066 
-1075 PGNDHNQPGDTEQPG
+1075 NDQTQPGDTEQPG
-1090 DNDNEPGHDEQ
+1090 DNDNEPGDDEQ
-1101 TGNDDNHPGEGEHED
+1101 TENDDNQPGEGEHED
-1116 PNEPGDNE
+1116 PSEPGDNE
-1124 QPSNPGNEAPTEPGE
+1124 QPSNPGNEASTEPGQ
-1139 NETDPGSSEEPSVP
+1139 NETDPGSSEEPSAP
-1153 GDETDPTVPG
+1153 GDETDPAVPG
-1163 DEDNNHS
+1163 DEDNHHGN
-1170 KDDDTGSSEEPTEP
+1170 DEDTGSSEEPTEP
-1184 GDSDEQPGDP
+1184 GDSEEQPSDP
-1194 EQPTEPSNEDD
+1194 EQPTEPSNEDN
-1205 NSENPVDPGDDDQ
+1205 NSENPVDPGNDDQ
-1218 PSQPGDSEEQP
+1218 PSQPGDDEEQP

-1235 QTQPGDTTQP
+1235 QTQPGDTTHP
-1245 SENDNNHDDSDEP
+1245 SENDNNPGDSDEP

-1270 SSETSDNEQPTQ
+1270 SSEPSDNEQPTQ
-1282 PGVNDNNPSDSE
+1282 PGDNDNNPSDSE
-1294 QPDEPGKDSKDDSQ
+1294 QPDEPGKDSKDDTHGD
-1308 ANNNTTQPSEPT
+1308 NNTTQPSEPT
-1320 SPYPG
+1320 SPQPG
-1325 SVTITE
+1325 NVTITQ
-1331 PSDDSSHDDTQP
+1331 PSDDVSQDESEP

-1349 EPQPEQQQDGKAP
+1349 EPQPEQHQDSEAP

-1381 TTPIEVDT
+1381 TTHTEVET
-1389 QTTQDTDQLNAGTC
+1389 QTTQGTDQWIGGTC

-1411 SVLRDGLTSS
+1411 SVLQDGLTSS
-1421 SLYQPNIIQ
+1421 SLHQPNIIQ

-1448 EHHLKSNSEL
+1448 DHHLKSNSEL

-1474 IQNTEDSKDSTAPQ
+1474 IQNAKDSKDSSAPQ

-1493 TGKAS
+1493 TGSAS
-1498 QNGSLW
+1498 HNGPLW

>member
-361 QETDAAFAVAE
+361 QETDAEFAVAE

-516 GDWLYGG
+516 GD
-523 KQEAYQKQELDK
+523 
-535 MTKNDDD
+535 
-542 YQFIR
+542 
-547 QSFKSRLNI
+547 
-556 MATLVRGTGEESFIK
+556 
-571 FNKYMRQMGN
+571 
-581 KVKERS
+581 
-587 INDQL
+587 
-592 AEEWG
+592 
-597 NLSDVNLIPYFDLA
+597 
-611 GIPVNESVKERI
+611 
-623 YEQGN
+623 
-628 TILYPLSL
+628 
-636 LTSDEAE
+636 
-643 QDRIKES
+643 
-650 EHMVSRHDLVSTDAL
+650 
-665 KDVGITTSSTID
+665 
-677 LKLNGNQ
+677 
-684 LRDNAE
+684 
-690 VRLLDDKRV
+690 
-699 VATAQV
+699 
-705 KDNQVHFED
+705 
-714 VPMGVYKVEAPFTT
+714 
-728 DGKLPKTEYIVMK
+728 
-741 AHEDN
+741 
-746 QLELNYPADAK
+746 
-757 ANYSEVANF
+757 
-766 LGLSNDNVASLTY
+766 
-779 NPTTNKV
+779 
-786 KITDSL
+786 
-792 KAPHVYFKTNYITM
+792 
-806 TIKDKNGE
+806 
-814 VKYHKEMV
+814 
-822 GNQAHTGDNIEDV
+822 
-835 DVQPGDTLEIY
+835 
-846 HAEPGRLKFSNNN
+846 
-859 TNQPISALET
+859 
-869 KNQTTT
+869 
-875 YHFTPYGLT
+875 
-884 KTDEDEAYQ
+884 
-893 RYIDNLK
+893 
-900 AELDNKQADL
+900 
-910 EAHPDLDSRK
+910 
-920 IVSGLYAEINNLKD
+920 
-934 QDKQQFIDDYREL
+934 
-947 LEKTGVIE
+947 
-955 SEDAN
+955 
-960 DDNHEEEPTEPGN
+960 
-973 EDNNNGD
+973 
-980 GQDTGSNEEPTE
+980 
-992 PVDND
+992 
-997 NNSGDSEPGNEDD
+997 
-1010 NAENPVDPGDD
+1010 
-1021 EHPTQPGDSEEQPSE
+1021 
-1036 PGDDDSNSG
+1036 
-1045 DAEQPTEPGDNVE
+1045 
-1058 QPGDNGSE
+1058 
-1066 PGNEEQPSE
+1066 
-1075 PGNDHNQPGDTEQPG
+1075 
-1090 DNDNEPGHDEQ
+1090 
-1101 TGNDDNHPGEGEHED
+1101 
-1116 PNEPGDNE
+1116 
-1124 QPSNPGNEAPTEPGE
+1124 
-1139 NETDPGSSEEPSVP
+1139 
-1153 GDETDPTVPG
+1153 
-1163 DEDNNHS
+1163 
-1170 KDDDTGSSEEPTEP
+1170 
-1184 GDSDEQPGDP
+1184 
-1194 EQPTEPSNEDD
+1194 
-1205 NSENPVDPGDDDQ
+1205 
-1218 PSQPGDSEEQP
+1218 
-1229 SEPGND
+1229 
-1235 QTQPGDTTQP
+1235 
-1245 SENDNNHDDSDEP
+1245 
-1258 NQPGNEE
+1258 
-1265 QPGDN
+1265 
-1270 SSETSDNEQPTQ
+1270 
-1282 PGVNDNNPSDSE
+1282 
-1294 QPDEPGKDSKDDSQ
+1294 
-1308 ANNNTTQPSEPT
+1308 
-1320 SPYPG
+1320 
-1325 SVTITE
+1325 
-1331 PSDDSSHDDTQP
+1331 
-1343 GKVTIQ
+1343 
-1349 EPQPEQQQDGKAP
+1349 
-1362 ITIVT
+1362 
-1367 PTEQEQT
+1367 
-1374 SSVEQSS
+1374 
-1381 TTPIEVDT
+1381 
-1389 QTTQDTDQLNAGTC
+1389 
-1403 GTALVDQN
+1403 
-1411 SVLRDGLTSS
+1411 
-1421 SLYQPNIIQ
+1421 
-1430 SAQASQ
+1430 
-1436 SVNTDINSTLMS
+1436 
-1448 EHHLKSNSEL
+1448 
-1458 IQHPEYKAIQ
+1458 
-1468 PIAAPT
+1468 
-1474 IQNTEDSKDSTAPQ
+1474 
-1488 TQLPD
+1488 
-1493 TGKAS
+1493 
-1498 QNGSLW
+1498 
-1504 GTIALI
+1504 
-1510 AGIFTLR
+1510 
-1517 WRKRKSTDQK
+1517 

>member
-29 YAAEIQANPTQT
+29 YAAEIQSNQTQT
-41 DNHSKADGP
+41 FDNNNVDGSN
-50 KTETTLSSDQSQV
+50 TETKPSIAENTNHLTDSTSSHHFTNANSNAEITPAEESSNQTSASTQTTQSIAKTQQRAQV
-63 SDASNHT
+63 SDAEQQ
-70 GAITSNSFNKVTQSS
+70 TSTQSQEDKTESTQSS
-85 DSTHNNNAHSK
+85 QGETSEDPTASKTQYDDVSEADQSAQSHQDNSSNQVHSSD
-96 EENVNTQPESAPQTQ
+96 V
-111 STAHSQQDSQGV
+111 QQDR
-123 GESAQTSPNP
+123 P
-133 QEDAQQSNNQL
+133 
-144 HSAQPSQGN
+144 
-153 TSEEH
+153 
-158 NSGDTQQHDAAQD
+158 
-171 HSQQVTSSND
+171 
-181 TDAAESQ
+181 
-188 QGTSLNDTDVAES
+188 
-201 QQERQTSSQPILRA
+201 TSSQTIFRS

-239 VVRGNNTAQAGTLRG
+239 VVRGSNTTQAGTLRG

-361 QETDAAFAVAE
+361 QESDAAFAVAE

-390 MENTSN
+390 MENTTN

-535 MTKNDDD
+535 MTQQGDE

-636 LTSDEAE
+636 LTSDESE

-665 KDVGITTSSTID
+665 KDAGVTTSSTID

-690 VRLLDDKRV
+690 VRLLDGKRV

-757 ANYSEVANF
+757 SNYTEVANF

-786 KITDSL
+786 KVTDSL

-814 VKYHKEMV
+814 VKYQKEMV
-822 GNQAHTGDNIEDV
+822 GNQARTGDNIEDV

-859 TNQPISALET
+859 TNQPISELET

-973 EDNNNGD
+973 DDNNNGD
-980 GQDTGSNEEPTE
+980 DEDTGNSEDPTE
-992 PVDND
+992 
-997 NNSGDSEPGNEDD
+997 
-1010 NAENPVDPGDD
+1010 PGDD
-1021 EHPTQPGDSEEQPSE
+1021 EEQPGDNDDNPGDSEQPSE
-1036 PGDDDSNSG
+1036 PGDDDDNAENPINPG
-1045 DAEQPTEPGDNVE
+1045 DDEQPT
-1058 QPGDNGSE
+1058 
-1066 PGNEEQPSE
+1066 
-1075 PGNDHNQPGDTEQPG
+1075 
-1090 DNDNEPGHDEQ
+1090 
-1101 TGNDDNHPGEGEHED
+1101 
-1116 PNEPGDNE
+1116 
-1124 QPSNPGNEAPTEPGE
+1124 
-1139 NETDPGSSEEPSVP
+1139 
-1153 GDETDPTVPG
+1153 
-1163 DEDNNHS
+1163 
-1170 KDDDTGSSEEPTEP
+1170 
-1184 GDSDEQPGDP
+1184 
-1194 EQPTEPSNEDD
+1194 
-1205 NSENPVDPGDDDQ
+1205 
-1218 PSQPGDSEEQP
+1218 QPGDSEEQP

-1245 SENDNNHDDSDEP
+1245 SENDNNPSDSDEP
-1258 NQPGNEE
+1258 NQPGNEG
-1265 QPGDN
+1265 QPVDN
-1270 SSETSDNEQPTQ
+1270 SSEPSDNEQPTQ
-1282 PGVNDNNPSDSE
+1282 PGDNDNNTSDSE
-1294 QPDEPGKDSKDDSQ
+1294 QPDEPGKDSKDDSHGD
-1308 ANNNTTQPSEPT
+1308 NNTTQPSEPT
-1320 SPYPG
+1320 SPQPG
-1325 SVTITE
+1325 SVTITQ
-1331 PSDDSSHDDTQP
+1331 PSDDASQDESKP

-1349 EPQPEQQQDGKAP
+1349 EPQPEQQQDGEAS

-1367 PTEQEQT
+1367 PSEQEQT

-1381 TTPIEVDT
+1381 TTHTEVET
-1389 QTTQDTDQLNAGTC
+1389 QTTQDKDQLNAGTC

-1411 SVLRDGLTSS
+1411 TVLQDGLTSS
-1421 SLYQPNIIQ
+1421 SLHQPDVVQ
-1430 SAQASQ
+1430 LAQASQ
-1436 SVNTDINSTLMS
+1436 SVKTDINSTLMS
-1448 EHHLKSNSEL
+1448 DHHLKSNSEL

-1474 IQNTEDSKDSTAPQ
+1474 IQNTEHSKDSSAPQ

-1493 TGKAS
+1493 TGSAS
-1498 QNGSLW
+1498 HNGSLW

-1517 WRKRKSTDQK
+1517 WRKRKSTEQE

>member
-7 FALSLTVVGGL
+7 FAISLTVVGGL
-18 TFVASEHIHDA
+18 TFVASEHIHEA

-41 DNHSKADGP
+41 DNHSKADSP

-70 GAITSNSFNKVTQSS
+70 GAITSNSLNKVTQSY

-111 STAHSQQDSQGV
+111 STAHSQQDSQGADEGV
-123 GESAQTSPNP
+123 QTSPHP

-144 HSAQPSQGN
+144 RSAQPSQGD
-153 TSEEH
+153 TSEERNAGH
-158 NSGDTQQHDAAQD
+158 TQQHDAAQD
-171 HSQQVTSSND
+171 HSQQDTLSNDTDATESQQDTSSHD

-188 QGTSLNDTDVAES
+188 QEGS
-201 QQERQTSSQPILRA
+201 TSSQPILRA

-327 DGPVDVEYY
+327 DGSVDVEYY
-336 VEGNKGVD
+336 VEGNKGVE

-390 MENTSN
+390 MENTTN

-502 IYGNLMVSTVDPKQ
+502 TYGNLMVSTVDPKQ

-535 MTKNDDD
+535 MTKSDDD

-636 LTSDEAE
+636 LTSDESE

-665 KDVGITTSSTID
+665 KDAGITTSSTID

-690 VRLLDDKRV
+690 VRLLDGKRV

-714 VPMGVYKVEAPFTT
+714 VPMGVYKVEVPFTT

-757 ANYSEVANF
+757 SNYSEVANF

-814 VKYHKEMV
+814 VKYHKEMF
-822 GNQAHTGDNIEDV
+822 GNQARTGDNIEDV

-960 DDNHEEEPTEPGN
+960 GDNHEEDPTEPGDDDNNNDDDEDTGNSEDPTEPGN
-973 EDNNNGD
+973 NDEQPG
-980 GQDTGSNEEPTE
+980 
-992 PVDND
+992 DND
-997 NNSGDSEPGNEDD
+997 NNPGDSEPGNDDD
-1010 NAENPVDPGDD
+1010 NAENPVDSGDD

-1045 DAEQPTEPGDNVE
+1045 DAEQPTEPG
-1058 QPGDNGSE
+1058 
-1066 PGNEEQPSE
+1066 
-1075 PGNDHNQPGDTEQPG
+1075 NDHNQPGDTDQPG
-1090 DNDNEPGHDEQ
+1090 DNDNEPDDDEQ
-1101 TGNDDNHPGEGEHED
+1101 TGNDDNQPGEGEHED
-1116 PNEPGDNE
+1116 PSDPGDNE

-1139 NETDPGSSEEPSVP
+1139 NETDPGSSEEPSAP

-1163 DEDNNHS
+1163 DEDSNHS
-1170 KDDDTGSSEEPTEP
+1170 NDDTGSSEEPTEP
-1184 GDSDEQPGDP
+1184 GDSEEQPGDS

-1205 NSENPVDPGDDDQ
+1205 NPENPVDPGDGNQ
-1218 PSQPGDSEEQP
+1218 PTQPEDNEEQP
-1229 SEPGND
+1229 SEPVND
-1235 QTQPGDTTQP
+1235 QTQPGDTMQP
-1245 SENDNNHDDSDEP
+1245 SENDNNPGDSDEP

-1265 QPGDN
+1265 QAGDN
-1270 SSETSDNEQPTQ
+1270 SSEPSGNEQPTQ
-1282 PGVNDNNPSDSE
+1282 PGDNDNNPGGSE

-1320 SPYPG
+1320 SPQPG
-1325 SVTITE
+1325 SVTITQ

-1349 EPQPEQQQDGKAP
+1349 EPQPEQHQDGEAP

-1367 PTEQEQT
+1367 PSEQEQT

-1381 TTPIEVDT
+1381 TTHTEVDT
-1389 QTTQDTDQLNAGTC
+1389 QTTQNTGQLNAGTC

-1411 SVLRDGLTSS
+1411 SVLQDGLTSS
-1421 SLYQPNIIQ
+1421 SLHQPNIIQ

-1436 SVNTDINSTLMS
+1436 SENTDINSTLMS
-1448 EHHLKSNSEL
+1448 DHHLKSNSEL

-1474 IQNTEDSKDSTAPQ
+1474 IQNAKDSKDSTAPQ

-1517 WRKRKSTDQK
+1517 WRKRKSTDKK

>member
-29 YAAEIQANPTQT
+29 YAAEIQASSTQT
-41 DNHSKADGP
+41 DNHSKADSP
-50 KTETTLSSDQSQV
+50 NTETTLSSDQSQV
-63 SDASNHT
+63 RDASNHT
-70 GAITSNSFNKVTQSS
+70 DAIASNSFNKVTQSS

-96 EENVNTQPESAPQTQ
+96 EENVNTQPESVQPTQ
-111 STAHSQQDSQGV
+111 ASVNPHQDSQGA
-123 GESAQTSPNP
+123 GESEQTSSHP
-133 QEDAQQSNNQL
+133 QQDTQQSNNQL
-144 HSAQPSQGN
+144 RSAQPSQGD

-158 NSGDTQQHDAAQD
+158 NAGHTQQQD
-171 HSQQVTSSND
+171 TSSND

-188 QGTSLNDTDVAES
+188 QERPTSA
-201 QQERQTSSQPILRA
+201 QPILRA

-390 MENTSN
+390 MENTTN

-427 DIDANS
+427 DIDSNS

-535 MTKNDDD
+535 MTKSDDD

-597 NLSDVNLIPYFDLA
+597 NLSDVNLVPYFDLA

-665 KDVGITTSSTID
+665 KDAGITASSTID

-690 VRLLDDKRV
+690 VRLLDGKRV

-757 ANYSEVANF
+757 SNYSEVANF

-822 GNQAHTGDNIEDV
+822 GNQARTGDNIEDV

-910 EAHPDLDSRK
+910 DAHPDLDSRK

-934 QDKQQFIDDYREL
+934 QDKQQFINDYREL

-960 DDNHEEEPTEPGN
+960 DDNHKEEPTEPGN
-973 EDNNNGD
+973 DDNNNGED
-980 GQDTGSNEEPTE
+980 EDTGNSEDPTE
-992 PVDND
+992 TGDDEEQPGDND
-997 NNSGDSEPGNEDD
+997 NNPGDSEQPSEPGNDDD

-1021 EHPTQPGDSEEQPSE
+1021 EQPTQPGDSEEQP
-1036 PGDDDSNSG
+1036 GNNDNNSG
-1045 DAEQPTEPGDNVE
+1045 DPDEPTEPG
-1058 QPGDNGSE
+1058 
-1066 PGNEEQPSE
+1066 
-1075 PGNDHNQPGDTEQPG
+1075 NDQTQPGDTEQPG
-1090 DNDNEPGHDEQ
+1090 DNDNEPGDDEQ
-1101 TGNDDNHPGEGEHED
+1101 TENDDNQPGEGEHED
-1116 PNEPGDNE
+1116 PSEPGDNE
-1124 QPSNPGNEAPTEPGE
+1124 QPSNPGNEASTEPGQ
-1139 NETDPGSSEEPSVP
+1139 NETDPGSSEEPSAP
-1153 GDETDPTVPG
+1153 GDETDPAVPG
-1163 DEDNNHS
+1163 DEDNNHGN
-1170 KDDDTGSSEEPTEP
+1170 DEDTGSSEEPTEP
-1184 GDSDEQPGDP
+1184 GDSEEQPSDP
-1194 EQPTEPSNEDD
+1194 EQPTEPSNEDN
-1205 NSENPVDPGDDDQ
+1205 NSENPVDPGNDDQ
-1218 PSQPGDSEEQP
+1218 PSQPGDDEEQP

-1235 QTQPGDTTQP
+1235 QTQPGDTTHP
-1245 SENDNNHDDSDEP
+1245 SENDNNPGDSDEP

-1270 SSETSDNEQPTQ
+1270 SSEPSDNEQPTQ
-1282 PGVNDNNPSDSE
+1282 PGDNDNNPSDSE
-1294 QPDEPGKDSKDDSQ
+1294 QPDEPGKDSKDDTHGD
-1308 ANNNTTQPSEPT
+1308 NYTTQPSEPT
-1320 SPYPG
+1320 SPQPG
-1325 SVTITE
+1325 NVTITQ
-1331 PSDDSSHDDTQP
+1331 PSDDVSQDESEP

-1349 EPQPEQQQDGKAP
+1349 EPQPEQHQDSEAP

-1381 TTPIEVDT
+1381 TTHTEVET
-1389 QTTQDTDQLNAGTC
+1389 QTTQGTDQWIGGTC

-1411 SVLRDGLTSS
+1411 SVLQDGLTSS
-1421 SLYQPNIIQ
+1421 SLHQPNIIQ

-1448 EHHLKSNSEL
+1448 DHHLKSNSEL

-1474 IQNTEDSKDSTAPQ
+1474 IQNAKDSKDSSAPQ

-1493 TGKAS
+1493 TGSAS
-1498 QNGSLW
+1498 HNGPLW

>member
-29 YAAEIQANPTQT
+29 YAAEIQASSTQT
-41 DNHSKADGP
+41 DNHSKADSP
-50 KTETTLSSDQSQV
+50 NTETTLSSDQSQV
-63 SDASNHT
+63 RDASNHT
-70 GAITSNSFNKVTQSS
+70 DAIASNSFNKVTQSS

-96 EENVNTQPESAPQTQ
+96 EENVNTQPESVQPTQ
-111 STAHSQQDSQGV
+111 ASVNPHQDSQGA
-123 GESAQTSPNP
+123 GESEQTSSHP
-133 QEDAQQSNNQL
+133 QQDTQQSNNQL
-144 HSAQPSQGN
+144 RSAQPSQGD

-158 NSGDTQQHDAAQD
+158 NAGHTQQQD
-171 HSQQVTSSND
+171 TSSND

-188 QGTSLNDTDVAES
+188 QERPTSA
-201 QQERQTSSQPILRA
+201 QPILRA

-390 MENTSN
+390 MENTTN

-427 DIDANS
+427 DIDSNS

-535 MTKNDDD
+535 MTKSDDD

-597 NLSDVNLIPYFDLA
+597 NLSDVNLVPYFDLA

-665 KDVGITTSSTID
+665 KDAGITASSTID

-690 VRLLDDKRV
+690 VRLLDGKRV

-757 ANYSEVANF
+757 SNYSEVANF

-822 GNQAHTGDNIEDV
+822 GNQARTGDNIEDV

-884 KTDEDEAYQ
+884 KKDEDEAYQ

-910 EAHPDLDSRK
+910 DAHPDLDSRK

-934 QDKQQFIDDYREL
+934 QDKQQFINDYREL

-960 DDNHEEEPTEPGN
+960 DDNHKEEPTEPGN
-973 EDNNNGD
+973 DDNNNGED
-980 GQDTGSNEEPTE
+980 EDTGNSEDPTE
-992 PVDND
+992 TGDDEEQPGDND
-997 NNSGDSEPGNEDD
+997 NNPGDSEQPSEPGNDDD

-1021 EHPTQPGDSEEQPSE
+1021 EQPTQPGDSEEQP
-1036 PGDDDSNSG
+1036 GNNDNNSG
-1045 DAEQPTEPGDNVE
+1045 DPDEPTEPG
-1058 QPGDNGSE
+1058 
-1066 PGNEEQPSE
+1066 
-1075 PGNDHNQPGDTEQPG
+1075 NDQTQPGDTEQPG
-1090 DNDNEPGHDEQ
+1090 DNDNEPGDDEQ
-1101 TGNDDNHPGEGEHED
+1101 TENDDNQPGEGEHED
-1116 PNEPGDNE
+1116 PSEPGDNE
-1124 QPSNPGNEAPTEPGE
+1124 QPSNPGNEASTEPGQ
-1139 NETDPGSSEEPSVP
+1139 NETDPGSSEEPSAP
-1153 GDETDPTVPG
+1153 GDETDPAVPG
-1163 DEDNNHS
+1163 DEDNNHGN
-1170 KDDDTGSSEEPTEP
+1170 DEDTGSSEEPTEP
-1184 GDSDEQPGDP
+1184 GDSEEQPSDP
-1194 EQPTEPSNEDD
+1194 EQPTEPSNEDN
-1205 NSENPVDPGDDDQ
+1205 NSENPVDPGNDDQ
-1218 PSQPGDSEEQP
+1218 PSQPGDDEEQP

-1235 QTQPGDTTQP
+1235 QTQPGDTTHP
-1245 SENDNNHDDSDEP
+1245 SENDNNPGDSDEP

-1270 SSETSDNEQPTQ
+1270 SSEPSDNEQPTQ
-1282 PGVNDNNPSDSE
+1282 PGDNDNNPSDSE
-1294 QPDEPGKDSKDDSQ
+1294 QPDEPGKDSKDDTHGD
-1308 ANNNTTQPSEPT
+1308 NNTTQPSEPT
-1320 SPYPG
+1320 SPQPG
-1325 SVTITE
+1325 NVTITQ
-1331 PSDDSSHDDTQP
+1331 PSDDVSQDESEP

-1349 EPQPEQQQDGKAP
+1349 EPQPEQHQDSEAP

-1381 TTPIEVDT
+1381 TTHTEVET
-1389 QTTQDTDQLNAGTC
+1389 QTTQGTDQWIGGTC

-1411 SVLRDGLTSS
+1411 SVLQDGLTSS
-1421 SLYQPNIIQ
+1421 SLHQPNIIQ

-1448 EHHLKSNSEL
+1448 DHHLKSNSEL

-1474 IQNTEDSKDSTAPQ
+1474 IQNAKDSKDSSAPQ

-1493 TGKAS
+1493 TGSAS
-1498 QNGSLW
+1498 HNGPLW

>member
-7 FALSLTVVGGL
+7 FAISLTVVGGL

-41 DNHSKADGP
+41 DNHSKADSP

-85 DSTHNNNAHSK
+85 DSTHNNNAHSN
-96 EENVNTQPESAPQTQ
+96 EENVNTQPESAQPTQ
-111 STAHSQQDSQGV
+111 STAHSQQDSQGE

-133 QEDAQQSNNQL
+133 QKDAQQSNNQL
-144 HSAQPSQGN
+144 RSAQPSQGN

-158 NSGDTQQHDAAQD
+158 NSDHNQQDDAAQD
-171 HSQQVTSSND
+171 HSQQDTSSND

-188 QGTSLNDTDVAES
+188 QG
-201 QQERQTSSQPILRA
+201 RQTSSQPILRA

-390 MENTSN
+390 MENTTN
-396 PIGFKSLDE
+396 PNGFKSLDE

-535 MTKNDDD
+535 MTKSDDD

-690 VRLLDDKRV
+690 VRLLDGKRV

-757 ANYSEVANF
+757 SNYSEVANF

-822 GNQAHTGDNIEDV
+822 GNQARTGDNIEDV

-960 DDNHEEEPTEPGN
+960 DDNHEEDPTEPGN

-980 GQDTGSNEEPTE
+980 GQDTGSNEEPAE
-992 PVDND
+992 PGDDDNNPGDND
-997 NNSGDSEPGNEDD
+997 NNPGDSEPG
-1010 NAENPVDPGDD
+1010 
-1021 EHPTQPGDSEEQPSE
+1021 
-1036 PGDDDSNSG
+1036 
-1045 DAEQPTEPGDNVE
+1045 
-1058 QPGDNGSE
+1058 
-1066 PGNEEQPSE
+1066 
-1075 PGNDHNQPGDTEQPG
+1075 
-1090 DNDNEPGHDEQ
+1090 
-1101 TGNDDNHPGEGEHED
+1101 
-1116 PNEPGDNE
+1116 
-1124 QPSNPGNEAPTEPGE
+1124 
-1139 NETDPGSSEEPSVP
+1139 
-1153 GDETDPTVPG
+1153 
-1163 DEDNNHS
+1163 
-1170 KDDDTGSSEEPTEP
+1170 
-1184 GDSDEQPGDP
+1184 
-1194 EQPTEPSNEDD
+1194 NEDD

-1218 PSQPGDSEEQP
+1218 PTQPGDSEEQP

-1245 SENDNNHDDSDEP
+1245 SENDNNPGDSDEP
-1258 NQPGNEE
+1258 NQPGNGE

-1270 SSETSDNEQPTQ
+1270 SSEPSDNEQPTQ
-1282 PGVNDNNPSDSE
+1282 PGDNDNNPSDSE
-1294 QPDEPGKDSKDDSQ
+1294 QPDEPDKDSKDDSQ
-1308 ANNNTTQPSEPT
+1308 ANNHTTQPSEPT
-1320 SPYPG
+1320 SPQPG
-1325 SVTITE
+1325 SVTITQ
-1331 PSDDSSHDDTQP
+1331 PSEDMSHHDTQP

-1349 EPQPEQQQDGKAP
+1349 EPQPEQHQDGEAP

-1381 TTPIEVDT
+1381 TTHTEVDK
-1389 QTTQDTDQLNAGTC
+1389 QTTQDTNQLNEVTC

-1468 PIAAPT
+1468 PITAPI

-1488 TQLPD
+1488 TQSPD

>member
-29 YAAEIQANPTQT
+29 YAAEIQASSTQT
-41 DNHSKADGP
+41 DNHSKADSP
-50 KTETTLSSDQSQV
+50 NTETTLSSDQSQV
-63 SDASNHT
+63 RDASNHT
-70 GAITSNSFNKVTQSS
+70 DAIASNSFNKVTQSS

-96 EENVNTQPESAPQTQ
+96 EENVNTQPESVQPTQ
-111 STAHSQQDSQGV
+111 ASVNPHQDSQGA
-123 GESAQTSPNP
+123 GESEQTSSHP
-133 QEDAQQSNNQL
+133 QQDTQQSNNQL
-144 HSAQPSQGN
+144 RSAQPSQGD

-158 NSGDTQQHDAAQD
+158 NAGHTQQQD
-171 HSQQVTSSND
+171 TSSND

-188 QGTSLNDTDVAES
+188 QERPTSA
-201 QQERQTSSQPILRA
+201 QPILRA

-390 MENTSN
+390 MENTTN

-427 DIDANS
+427 DIDSNS

-535 MTKNDDD
+535 MTKSDDD

-597 NLSDVNLIPYFDLA
+597 NLSDVNLVPYFDLA

-665 KDVGITTSSTID
+665 KDAGITASSTID

-690 VRLLDDKRV
+690 VRLLDGKRV

-746 QLELNYPADAK
+746 QLELNYPADVK
-757 ANYSEVANF
+757 SNYSEVANF

-822 GNQAHTGDNIEDV
+822 GNQARTGDNIEDV

-910 EAHPDLDSRK
+910 DAHPDLDSRK

-934 QDKQQFIDDYREL
+934 QDKQQFINDYREL

-960 DDNHEEEPTEPGN
+960 DDNHKEEPTEPGN
-973 EDNNNGD
+973 DDNNNGED
-980 GQDTGSNEEPTE
+980 EDTGNSEDPTE
-992 PVDND
+992 TGDDEEQPGDND
-997 NNSGDSEPGNEDD
+997 NNPGDSEQPSEPGNDDD

-1021 EHPTQPGDSEEQPSE
+1021 EQPTQPGDSEEQP
-1036 PGDDDSNSG
+1036 GNNDNNSG
-1045 DAEQPTEPGDNVE
+1045 DPDEPTEPG
-1058 QPGDNGSE
+1058 
-1066 PGNEEQPSE
+1066 
-1075 PGNDHNQPGDTEQPG
+1075 NDQTQPGDTEQPG
-1090 DNDNEPGHDEQ
+1090 DNDNEPGDDEQ
-1101 TGNDDNHPGEGEHED
+1101 TENDDNQPGEGEHED
-1116 PNEPGDNE
+1116 PSEPGDNE
-1124 QPSNPGNEAPTEPGE
+1124 QPSNPGNEASTEPGQ
-1139 NETDPGSSEEPSVP
+1139 NETDPGSSEEPSAP
-1153 GDETDPTVPG
+1153 GDETDPAVPG
-1163 DEDNNHS
+1163 DEDNNHGN
-1170 KDDDTGSSEEPTEP
+1170 DEDTGSSEEPTEP
-1184 GDSDEQPGDP
+1184 GDSEEQPSDP
-1194 EQPTEPSNEDD
+1194 EQPTEPSNEDN
-1205 NSENPVDPGDDDQ
+1205 NSENPVDPGNDDQ
-1218 PSQPGDSEEQP
+1218 PSQPGDDEEQP

-1235 QTQPGDTTQP
+1235 QTQPGDTTHP
-1245 SENDNNHDDSDEP
+1245 SENDNNPGDSDEP

-1270 SSETSDNEQPTQ
+1270 SSEPSDNEQPTQ
-1282 PGVNDNNPSDSE
+1282 PGDNDNNPSDSE
-1294 QPDEPGKDSKDDSQ
+1294 QPDEPGKDSKDDTHGD
-1308 ANNNTTQPSEPT
+1308 NNTTQPSEPT
-1320 SPYPG
+1320 SPQPG
-1325 SVTITE
+1325 NVTITQ
-1331 PSDDSSHDDTQP
+1331 PSDDVSQDESEP

-1349 EPQPEQQQDGKAP
+1349 EPQPEQHQDSEAP

-1381 TTPIEVDT
+1381 TTHTEVET
-1389 QTTQDTDQLNAGTC
+1389 QTTQGTDQWIGGTC

-1411 SVLRDGLTSS
+1411 SVLQDGLTSS
-1421 SLYQPNIIQ
+1421 SLHQPNIIQ

-1448 EHHLKSNSEL
+1448 DHHLKSNSEL

-1474 IQNTEDSKDSTAPQ
+1474 IQNAKDSKDSSAPQ

-1493 TGKAS
+1493 TGSAS
-1498 QNGSLW
+1498 HNGPLW

>member
-29 YAAEIQANPTQT
+29 YAAEIQASSTQT
-41 DNHSKADGP
+41 DNHSKADSP
-50 KTETTLSSDQSQV
+50 NTETTLSSDQSQV
-63 SDASNHT
+63 RDASNHT
-70 GAITSNSFNKVTQSS
+70 DAIASNSFNKVTQSS

-96 EENVNTQPESAPQTQ
+96 EENVNTQPESVQPTQ
-111 STAHSQQDSQGV
+111 ASVNPHQDSQGA
-123 GESAQTSPNP
+123 GESEQTSSHP
-133 QEDAQQSNNQL
+133 QQDTQQSNNQL
-144 HSAQPSQGN
+144 RSAQPSQGD

-158 NSGDTQQHDAAQD
+158 NAGHTQQQD
-171 HSQQVTSSND
+171 TSSND

-188 QGTSLNDTDVAES
+188 QERPTSV
-201 QQERQTSSQPILRA
+201 QPILRA

-390 MENTSN
+390 MENTTN

-427 DIDANS
+427 DIDSNS

-535 MTKNDDD
+535 MTKSDDD

-597 NLSDVNLIPYFDLA
+597 NLSDVNLVPYFDLA

-665 KDVGITTSSTID
+665 KDAGITASSTID

-690 VRLLDDKRV
+690 VRLLDGKRV

-757 ANYSEVANF
+757 SNYSEVANF

-822 GNQAHTGDNIEDV
+822 GNQARTGDNIEDV

-910 EAHPDLDSRK
+910 DAHPDLDSRK

-934 QDKQQFIDDYREL
+934 QDKQQFINDYREL

-960 DDNHEEEPTEPGN
+960 DDNHKEEPTEPGN
-973 EDNNNGD
+973 DDNNNGED
-980 GQDTGSNEEPTE
+980 EDTGNSEDPTE
-992 PVDND
+992 TGDDEEQPGDND
-997 NNSGDSEPGNEDD
+997 NNPGDSEQPSEPGNDDD

-1021 EHPTQPGDSEEQPSE
+1021 EQPTQPGDSEEQP
-1036 PGDDDSNSG
+1036 GNNDNNSG
-1045 DAEQPTEPGDNVE
+1045 DPDEPTEPG
-1058 QPGDNGSE
+1058 
-1066 PGNEEQPSE
+1066 
-1075 PGNDHNQPGDTEQPG
+1075 NDKTQPGDTEQPG
-1090 DNDNEPGHDEQ
+1090 DNDNEPGDDEQ
-1101 TGNDDNHPGEGEHED
+1101 TENDDNQPGEGEHED
-1116 PNEPGDNE
+1116 PSEPGDNE
-1124 QPSNPGNEAPTEPGE
+1124 QPSNPGNEASTEPGQ
-1139 NETDPGSSEEPSVP
+1139 NETDPGSSEEPSAP
-1153 GDETDPTVPG
+1153 GDETDPAVPG
-1163 DEDNNHS
+1163 DEDNNHGN
-1170 KDDDTGSSEEPTEP
+1170 DEDTGSSEEPTEP
-1184 GDSDEQPGDP
+1184 GDSEEQPSDP
-1194 EQPTEPSNEDD
+1194 EQPTEPSNEDN
-1205 NSENPVDPGDDDQ
+1205 NSENPVDPGNDDQ
-1218 PSQPGDSEEQP
+1218 PSQPGDDEEQP

-1235 QTQPGDTTQP
+1235 QTQPGDTTHP
-1245 SENDNNHDDSDEP
+1245 SENDNNPGDSDEP

-1270 SSETSDNEQPTQ
+1270 SSEPSDNEQPTQ
-1282 PGVNDNNPSDSE
+1282 PGDNDNNPSDSE
-1294 QPDEPGKDSKDDSQ
+1294 QPDEPGKDSKDDTHGD
-1308 ANNNTTQPSEPT
+1308 NNTTQPSEPT
-1320 SPYPG
+1320 SPQPG
-1325 SVTITE
+1325 NVTITQ
-1331 PSDDSSHDDTQP
+1331 PSDDVSQDESEP

-1349 EPQPEQQQDGKAP
+1349 EPQPEQHQDSEAP

-1381 TTPIEVDT
+1381 TTHTEVET
-1389 QTTQDTDQLNAGTC
+1389 QTTQGTDQWIGGTC

-1411 SVLRDGLTSS
+1411 SVLQDGLTSS
-1421 SLYQPNIIQ
+1421 SLHQPNIIQ

-1448 EHHLKSNSEL
+1448 DHHLKSNSEL

-1474 IQNTEDSKDSTAPQ
+1474 IQNAKDSKDSSAPQ

-1493 TGKAS
+1493 TGSAS
-1498 QNGSLW
+1498 HNGPLW

>member
-29 YAAEIQANPTQT
+29 YAAEIQASSTQT
-41 DNHSKADGP
+41 DNHSKADSP
-50 KTETTLSSDQSQV
+50 NTETTLSSDQSQV
-63 SDASNHT
+63 RDASNHT
-70 GAITSNSFNKVTQSS
+70 DAIASNSFNKVTQSS

-96 EENVNTQPESAPQTQ
+96 EENVNTQPESVQPTQ
-111 STAHSQQDSQGV
+111 ASVNPHQDSQGA
-123 GESAQTSPNP
+123 GESEQTSSHP
-133 QEDAQQSNNQL
+133 QQDTQQSNNQL
-144 HSAQPSQGN
+144 RSAQPSQGD

-158 NSGDTQQHDAAQD
+158 NAGHTQQQD
-171 HSQQVTSSND
+171 TSSND

-188 QGTSLNDTDVAES
+188 QERPTSA
-201 QQERQTSSQPILRA
+201 QPILRA

-265 VPANTKAY
+265 VPANTKVY

-390 MENTSN
+390 MENTTN

-427 DIDANS
+427 DIDSNS

-535 MTKNDDD
+535 MTKSDDD

-597 NLSDVNLIPYFDLA
+597 NLSDVNLVPYFDLA

-665 KDVGITTSSTID
+665 KDAGITASSTID

-690 VRLLDDKRV
+690 VRLLDGKRV

-757 ANYSEVANF
+757 SNYSEVANF

-822 GNQAHTGDNIEDV
+822 GNQARTGDNIEDV

-910 EAHPDLDSRK
+910 DAHPDLDSRK

-934 QDKQQFIDDYREL
+934 QDKQQFINDYREL

-960 DDNHEEEPTEPGN
+960 DDNHKEEPTEPGN
-973 EDNNNGD
+973 DDNNNGED
-980 GQDTGSNEEPTE
+980 EDTGNSEDPTE
-992 PVDND
+992 TGDDEEQPGDND
-997 NNSGDSEPGNEDD
+997 NNPGDSEQPSEPGNDDD

-1021 EHPTQPGDSEEQPSE
+1021 EQPTQPGDSEEQP
-1036 PGDDDSNSG
+1036 GNNDNNSG
-1045 DAEQPTEPGDNVE
+1045 DPDEPTEPG
-1058 QPGDNGSE
+1058 
-1066 PGNEEQPSE
+1066 
-1075 PGNDHNQPGDTEQPG
+1075 NDQTQPGDTEQPG
-1090 DNDNEPGHDEQ
+1090 DNDNEPGDDEQ
-1101 TGNDDNHPGEGEHED
+1101 TGNDDNQPGEGEHED
-1116 PNEPGDNE
+1116 PSEPGDNE
-1124 QPSNPGNEAPTEPGE
+1124 QPSNPGNEASTEPGQ
-1139 NETDPGSSEEPSVP
+1139 NETDPGSSEEPSAP
-1153 GDETDPTVPG
+1153 GDETDPAVPG
-1163 DEDNNHS
+1163 DEDNNHGN
-1170 KDDDTGSSEEPTEP
+1170 DEDTGSSEEPTEP
-1184 GDSDEQPGDP
+1184 GDSEEQPSDP
-1194 EQPTEPSNEDD
+1194 EQPTEPSNEDN
-1205 NSENPVDPGDDDQ
+1205 NSENPVDPGNDDQ
-1218 PSQPGDSEEQP
+1218 PSQPGDDEEQP

-1235 QTQPGDTTQP
+1235 QTQPGDTTHP
-1245 SENDNNHDDSDEP
+1245 SENDNNPGDSDEP

-1270 SSETSDNEQPTQ
+1270 SSEPSDNEQPTQ
-1282 PGVNDNNPSDSE
+1282 PGDNDNNPSDSE
-1294 QPDEPGKDSKDDSQ
+1294 QPDEPGKDSKDDTHGD
-1308 ANNNTTQPSEPT
+1308 NNTTQPSEPT
-1320 SPYPG
+1320 SPQPG
-1325 SVTITE
+1325 NVTITQ
-1331 PSDDSSHDDTQP
+1331 PSDDVSQDESEP

-1349 EPQPEQQQDGKAP
+1349 EPQPEQHQDSEAP

-1381 TTPIEVDT
+1381 TTHTEVET
-1389 QTTQDTDQLNAGTC
+1389 QTTQGTDQWIGGTC

-1411 SVLRDGLTSS
+1411 SVLQDGLTSS
-1421 SLYQPNIIQ
+1421 SLHQPNIIQ

-1448 EHHLKSNSEL
+1448 DHHLKSNSEL

-1474 IQNTEDSKDSTAPQ
+1474 IQNAKDSKDSSAHQ

-1493 TGKAS
+1493 TGSAS
-1498 QNGSLW
+1498 HNGPLW

-1510 AGIFTLR
+1510 DGIFTLR

>member
-7 FALSLTVVGGL
+7 FAISLTVVGGL
-18 TFVASEHIHDA
+18 TFVASEHIHEA

-41 DNHSKADGP
+41 DNHSKADSP

-70 GAITSNSFNKVTQSS
+70 GAITSNSLNKVTQSS

-111 STAHSQQDSQGV
+111 STAHSQQDSQGADEGV
-123 GESAQTSPNP
+123 QTSPHP

-144 HSAQPSQGN
+144 RSAQPSQGD
-153 TSEEH
+153 TSEERNAGH
-158 NSGDTQQHDAAQD
+158 TQQHDAAQD
-171 HSQQVTSSND
+171 HSQQDTLSNDTDATESQQDTSSHD

-188 QGTSLNDTDVAES
+188 QEGS
-201 QQERQTSSQPILRA
+201 TSSQPILRA

-327 DGPVDVEYY
+327 DGSVDVEYY
-336 VEGNKGVD
+336 VEGNKGVE

-390 MENTSN
+390 MENTTN

-535 MTKNDDD
+535 MTKSDDD

-571 FNKYMRQMGN
+571 FNKYMRQMSN

-636 LTSDEAE
+636 LTSDESE

-665 KDVGITTSSTID
+665 KDAGITTSSTID

-690 VRLLDDKRV
+690 VRLLDGKRV

-757 ANYSEVANF
+757 SNYSEVANF

-814 VKYHKEMV
+814 VKYHKEMF
-822 GNQAHTGDNIEDV
+822 GNQARTGDNIEDV

-960 DDNHEEEPTEPGN
+960 GDNHEEDPTEPGDDDNNNDDDEDTGNSEDPTEPGN
-973 EDNNNGD
+973 NDEQPG
-980 GQDTGSNEEPTE
+980 
-992 PVDND
+992 DND
-997 NNSGDSEPGNEDD
+997 NNPGDSEPGNDDD
-1010 NAENPVDPGDD
+1010 NAENPVDSGDD

-1045 DAEQPTEPGDNVE
+1045 DAEQPTEPG
-1058 QPGDNGSE
+1058 
-1066 PGNEEQPSE
+1066 
-1075 PGNDHNQPGDTEQPG
+1075 NDHNQPGDTDQPG
-1090 DNDNEPGHDEQ
+1090 DNDNEPDDDEQ
-1101 TGNDDNHPGEGEHED
+1101 TGNDDNQPGEGEHED
-1116 PNEPGDNE
+1116 PSDPGDNE

-1139 NETDPGSSEEPSVP
+1139 NETDPGSSEEPSAP

-1163 DEDNNHS
+1163 DEDSNHS
-1170 KDDDTGSSEEPTEP
+1170 NDDTGSSEEPTEP
-1184 GDSDEQPGDP
+1184 GDSEEQPGDS

-1205 NSENPVDPGDDDQ
+1205 NPENPVDPGDGNQ
-1218 PSQPGDSEEQP
+1218 PTQPEDNEEQP
-1229 SEPGND
+1229 SEPVND
-1235 QTQPGDTTQP
+1235 QTQPGDTMQP
-1245 SENDNNHDDSDEP
+1245 SENDNNPGDSDEP

-1265 QPGDN
+1265 QAGDN
-1270 SSETSDNEQPTQ
+1270 SSEPSGNEQPTQ
-1282 PGVNDNNPSDSE
+1282 PGDNDNNPGGSE

-1320 SPYPG
+1320 SPQPG
-1325 SVTITE
+1325 SVTITQ

-1349 EPQPEQQQDGKAP
+1349 EPQPEQHQDGEAH

-1367 PTEQEQT
+1367 PSEQEQT

-1381 TTPIEVDT
+1381 TTHTEVDT
-1389 QTTQDTDQLNAGTC
+1389 QTTQNTGQLNAGTC

-1411 SVLRDGLTSS
+1411 SVLQDGLTSS
-1421 SLYQPNIIQ
+1421 SLHQPNIIQ

-1436 SVNTDINSTLMS
+1436 SENTDINSTLMS
-1448 EHHLKSNSEL
+1448 DHHLKSNSEL

-1474 IQNTEDSKDSTAPQ
+1474 IQNAKDSKDSTAPQ

-1517 WRKRKSTDQK
+1517 WRKRKSTDKK

>member
-29 YAAEIQANPTQT
+29 YAAEIQASSTQT
-41 DNHSKADGP
+41 DNHSKADSP
-50 KTETTLSSDQSQV
+50 NTETTLSSDQSQV
-63 SDASNHT
+63 RDASNHT
-70 GAITSNSFNKVTQSS
+70 DAIASNSFNKVTQSS
-85 DSTHNNNAHSK
+85 YSTHNNNAHSK
-96 EENVNTQPESAPQTQ
+96 EENVNTQPESVQPTQ
-111 STAHSQQDSQGV
+111 ASVNPHQDSQGA
-123 GESAQTSPNP
+123 GESEQTSSHP
-133 QEDAQQSNNQL
+133 QQDTQQSNNQL
-144 HSAQPSQGN
+144 RSAQPSQGD

-158 NSGDTQQHDAAQD
+158 NAGHTQQQD
-171 HSQQVTSSND
+171 TSSND

-188 QGTSLNDTDVAES
+188 QERPTSA
-201 QQERQTSSQPILRA
+201 QPILRA

-304 DNQWHEIQAS
+304 DNQRHEIQAS

-390 MENTSN
+390 MENTTN

-427 DIDANS
+427 DIDSNS

-535 MTKNDDD
+535 VTKSDDD

-597 NLSDVNLIPYFDLA
+597 NLSDVNLVPYFDLA

-665 KDVGITTSSTID
+665 KDAGITASSTID

-690 VRLLDDKRV
+690 VRLLDGKRV

-757 ANYSEVANF
+757 SNYSEVANF

-822 GNQAHTGDNIEDV
+822 GNQARTGDNIEDV

-910 EAHPDLDSRK
+910 DAHPDLDSRK

-934 QDKQQFIDDYREL
+934 QDKQQFINDYREL

-960 DDNHEEEPTEPGN
+960 DDNHKEEPTEPGN
-973 EDNNNGD
+973 DDNNNGED
-980 GQDTGSNEEPTE
+980 EDTGNSEDPTE
-992 PVDND
+992 TGDDEEQPGDND
-997 NNSGDSEPGNEDD
+997 NNPGDSEQPSEPGNDDD

-1021 EHPTQPGDSEEQPSE
+1021 EQPTQPGDSEEQP
-1036 PGDDDSNSG
+1036 GNNDNNSG
-1045 DAEQPTEPGDNVE
+1045 DPDEPTEPG
-1058 QPGDNGSE
+1058 
-1066 PGNEEQPSE
+1066 
-1075 PGNDHNQPGDTEQPG
+1075 NDQTQPGDTEQPG
-1090 DNDNEPGHDEQ
+1090 DNDNEPGDDEQ
-1101 TGNDDNHPGEGEHED
+1101 TGNDDNQPGEGEHED
-1116 PNEPGDNE
+1116 PSEPGDNE
-1124 QPSNPGNEAPTEPGE
+1124 QPSNPGNEASTEPGQ
-1139 NETDPGSSEEPSVP
+1139 NETDPGSSEEPSAP
-1153 GDETDPTVPG
+1153 GDETDPAVPG
-1163 DEDNNHS
+1163 DEDNNHGN
-1170 KDDDTGSSEEPTEP
+1170 DEDTGSSEEPTEP
-1184 GDSDEQPGDP
+1184 GDSEEQPSDP
-1194 EQPTEPSNEDD
+1194 EQPTEPSNEDN
-1205 NSENPVDPGDDDQ
+1205 NSENPVDPGNDDQ
-1218 PSQPGDSEEQP
+1218 PSQPGDDEEQP

-1235 QTQPGDTTQP
+1235 QTQPGDTTHP
-1245 SENDNNHDDSDEP
+1245 SENDNNPGDSDEP

-1270 SSETSDNEQPTQ
+1270 SSEPSDNEQPTQ
-1282 PGVNDNNPSDSE
+1282 PGDNDNNPSDSE
-1294 QPDEPGKDSKDDSQ
+1294 QPDEPGKDSKDDTHGD
-1308 ANNNTTQPSEPT
+1308 NNTTQPSEPT
-1320 SPYPG
+1320 SPQPG
-1325 SVTITE
+1325 NVTITQ
-1331 PSDDSSHDDTQP
+1331 PSDDVSQDESEP

-1349 EPQPEQQQDGKAP
+1349 EPQPEQHQDSEAP

-1381 TTPIEVDT
+1381 TTHTEVET
-1389 QTTQDTDQLNAGTC
+1389 QTTQGTDQWIGGTC

-1411 SVLRDGLTSS
+1411 SVLQDGLTSS
-1421 SLYQPNIIQ
+1421 SLHQPNIIQ

-1448 EHHLKSNSEL
+1448 DHHLKSNSEL

-1474 IQNTEDSKDSTAPQ
+1474 IQNAKDSKDSSAPQ

-1493 TGKAS
+1493 TGSAS
-1498 QNGSLW
+1498 HNGPLW

>member
-29 YAAEIQANPTQT
+29 YAAEIQASSTQT
-41 DNHSKADGP
+41 DNHSKADSP
-50 KTETTLSSDQSQV
+50 NTETTLSSDQSQV
-63 SDASNHT
+63 RDASNHT
-70 GAITSNSFNKVTQSS
+70 DAIASNSFNKVTQSS

-96 EENVNTQPESAPQTQ
+96 EENVNTQPESVQPTQ
-111 STAHSQQDSQGV
+111 ASVNPHQDSQGA
-123 GESAQTSPNP
+123 GESEQTSSHP
-133 QEDAQQSNNQL
+133 QQDTQQSNNQL
-144 HSAQPSQGN
+144 RSAQPSQGD

-158 NSGDTQQHDAAQD
+158 NAGHTQQQD
-171 HSQQVTSSND
+171 TSSND

-188 QGTSLNDTDVAES
+188 QERPTSA
-201 QQERQTSSQPILRA
+201 QPILRA

-265 VPANTKAY
+265 VPANTKVY

-390 MENTSN
+390 MENTTN

-427 DIDANS
+427 DIDSNS

-535 MTKNDDD
+535 MTKSDDD

-597 NLSDVNLIPYFDLA
+597 NLSDVNLVPYFDLA

-665 KDVGITTSSTID
+665 KDAGITASSTID

-690 VRLLDDKRV
+690 VRLLDGKRV

-757 ANYSEVANF
+757 SNYSEVANF

-822 GNQAHTGDNIEDV
+822 GNQARTGDNIEDV

-910 EAHPDLDSRK
+910 DAHPDLDSRK

-934 QDKQQFIDDYREL
+934 QDKQQFINDYREL

-960 DDNHEEEPTEPGN
+960 DDNHKEEPTEPGN
-973 EDNNNGD
+973 DDNNNGED
-980 GQDTGSNEEPTE
+980 EDTGNSEDPTE
-992 PVDND
+992 TGDDEEQPGDND
-997 NNSGDSEPGNEDD
+997 NNPGDSEQPSEPGNDDD

-1021 EHPTQPGDSEEQPSE
+1021 EQPTQPGDSEEQP
-1036 PGDDDSNSG
+1036 GNNDNNSG
-1045 DAEQPTEPGDNVE
+1045 DPDEPTEPG
-1058 QPGDNGSE
+1058 
-1066 PGNEEQPSE
+1066 
-1075 PGNDHNQPGDTEQPG
+1075 NDQTQPGDTEQPG
-1090 DNDNEPGHDEQ
+1090 DNDNEPGDDEQ
-1101 TGNDDNHPGEGEHED
+1101 TGNDDNQPGEGEHED
-1116 PNEPGDNE
+1116 PSEPGDNE
-1124 QPSNPGNEAPTEPGE
+1124 QPSNPGNEASTEPGQ
-1139 NETDPGSSEEPSVP
+1139 NETDPGSSEEPSAP
-1153 GDETDPTVPG
+1153 GDETDPAVPG
-1163 DEDNNHS
+1163 DEDNNHGN
-1170 KDDDTGSSEEPTEP
+1170 DEDTGSSEEPTEP
-1184 GDSDEQPGDP
+1184 GDSEEQPSDP
-1194 EQPTEPSNEDD
+1194 EQPTEPSNEDN
-1205 NSENPVDPGDDDQ
+1205 NSENPVDPGNDDQ
-1218 PSQPGDSEEQP
+1218 PSQPGDDEEQP

-1235 QTQPGDTTQP
+1235 QTQPGDTTHP
-1245 SENDNNHDDSDEP
+1245 SENDNNPGDSDEP

-1270 SSETSDNEQPTQ
+1270 SSEPSDNEQPTQ
-1282 PGVNDNNPSDSE
+1282 PGDNDNNPSDSE
-1294 QPDEPGKDSKDDSQ
+1294 QPDEPGKDSKDDTHGD
-1308 ANNNTTQPSEPT
+1308 NNTTQPSEPT
-1320 SPYPG
+1320 SPQPG
-1325 SVTITE
+1325 NVTITQ
-1331 PSDDSSHDDTQP
+1331 PSDDVSQDESEP

-1349 EPQPEQQQDGKAP
+1349 EPQPEQHQDSEAP

-1381 TTPIEVDT
+1381 TTHTEVET
-1389 QTTQDTDQLNAGTC
+1389 QTTQGTDQWIGGTC

-1411 SVLRDGLTSS
+1411 SVLQDGLTSS
-1421 SLYQPNIIQ
+1421 SLHQPNIIQ
-1430 SAQASQ
+1430 SAQALQ

-1448 EHHLKSNSEL
+1448 DHHLKSNSEL

-1474 IQNTEDSKDSTAPQ
+1474 IQNAKDSKDSSAHQ

-1493 TGKAS
+1493 TGSAS
-1498 QNGSLW
+1498 HNGPLW

-1510 AGIFTLR
+1510 DGIFTLR

>member
-41 DNHSKADGP
+41 DNHSKANSP
-50 KTETTLSSDQSQV
+50 IPETTLSSDQSQV

-70 GAITSNSFNKVTQSS
+70 GAIASNSFNKVTQSS

-96 EENVNTQPESAPQTQ
+96 EENVNTQPESAQPTQ
-111 STAHSQQDSQGV
+111 STAHSHQDSQGE

-144 HSAQPSQGN
+144 RSAQPSQGN

-158 NSGDTQQHDAAQD
+158 NSDHNQQDDAAQD
-171 HSQQVTSSND
+171 HSQQDTSSND

-188 QGTSLNDTDVAES
+188 QG
-201 QQERQTSSQPILRA
+201 RQTSSQPILRA

-535 MTKNDDD
+535 MTKSDDD

-665 KDVGITTSSTID
+665 KDAGITTSSTID

-690 VRLLDDKRV
+690 VRLLDGKRV

-741 AHEDN
+741 AHEYN

-757 ANYSEVANF
+757 SNYSEVANF

-814 VKYHKEMV
+814 VKYQKEMV
-822 GNQAHTGDNIEDV
+822 GNQARTGDNIEDV

-960 DDNHEEEPTEPGN
+960 DDNHEEDPTEPGN

-992 PVDND
+992 PGDDDNNPGDND
-997 NNSGDSEPGNEDD
+997 NNPGDSEPGND
-1010 NAENPVDPGDD
+1010 
-1021 EHPTQPGDSEEQPSE
+1021 Q
-1036 PGDDDSNSG
+1036 
-1045 DAEQPTEPGDNVE
+1045 
-1058 QPGDNGSE
+1058 
-1066 PGNEEQPSE
+1066 
-1075 PGNDHNQPGDTEQPG
+1075 NQPGDTEQPG
-1090 DNDNEPGHDEQ
+1090 DNDNEPGDDEQ
-1101 TGNDDNHPGEGEHED
+1101 TGNDDNQSGEGEHED
-1116 PNEPGDNE
+1116 PSEPDDNE

-1139 NETDPGSSEEPSVP
+1139 NETDPGSSEEPSEP
-1153 GDETDPTVPG
+1153 GDETDPTVPS
-1163 DEDNNHS
+1163 DEDNNHNN
-1170 KDDDTGSSEEPTEP
+1170 DEDTGSSEQPSDP
-1184 GDSDEQPGDP
+1184 GDSEEQPGAP
-1194 EQPTEPSNEDD
+1194 EQPTEPGNEDD

-1218 PSQPGDSEEQP
+1218 PTQPGDSEEQP

-1245 SENDNNHDDSDEP
+1245 SENDNNPGDSDEP
-1258 NQPGNEE
+1258 NQPGNGE
-1265 QPGDN
+1265 QPVDN
-1270 SSETSDNEQPTQ
+1270 SSEPSDNEQPTQ
-1282 PGVNDNNPSDSE
+1282 PGDNDNNPSDSE

-1308 ANNNTTQPSEPT
+1308 ANNNTTQPSEST
-1320 SPYPG
+1320 SHHPG

-1331 PSDDSSHDDTQP
+1331 PSDGSSHDAQP

-1349 EPQPEQQQDGKAP
+1349 EPQPEQQQDGEAP

-1381 TTPIEVDT
+1381 TTHIEVDT
-1389 QTTQDTDQLNAGTC
+1389 QTTQNTDQLNAGTC

-1411 SVLRDGLTSS
+1411 SVLQDGLTSS
-1421 SLYQPNIIQ
+1421 SLHQPNIIQ

-1436 SVNTDINSTLMS
+1436 SENTDINSTLMS
-1448 EHHLKSNSEL
+1448 DHHLKSNSES

-1474 IQNTEDSKDSTAPQ
+1474 IQNAKDSKDSTAPQ

>member
-18 TFVASEHIHDA
+18 TFVASEHLHDA
-29 YAAEIQANPTQT
+29 YAAEIQASSTQT
-41 DNHSKADGP
+41 DNHSKADSP
-50 KTETTLSSDQSQV
+50 NTETTLSSDQSQV
-63 SDASNHT
+63 RDASNHT
-70 GAITSNSFNKVTQSS
+70 DAIASNSFNKVTQSS

-96 EENVNTQPESAPQTQ
+96 EENVNTQPESVQPTQ
-111 STAHSQQDSQGV
+111 ASVNPHQDSQGA
-123 GESAQTSPNP
+123 GESEQTSSHP
-133 QEDAQQSNNQL
+133 QQDTQQSNNQL
-144 HSAQPSQGN
+144 RSAQPSQGD

-158 NSGDTQQHDAAQD
+158 NAGHTQQQD
-171 HSQQVTSSND
+171 TSSND

-188 QGTSLNDTDVAES
+188 QERPTSA
-201 QQERQTSSQPILRA
+201 QPILRA

-390 MENTSN
+390 MENTTN

-427 DIDANS
+427 DIDSNS

-535 MTKNDDD
+535 MTKSDDD

-597 NLSDVNLIPYFDLA
+597 NLSDVNLVPYFDLA

-665 KDVGITTSSTID
+665 KDAGITASSTID

-690 VRLLDDKRV
+690 VRLLDGKRV

-757 ANYSEVANF
+757 SNYSEVANF

-822 GNQAHTGDNIEDV
+822 GNQARTGDNIEDV

-910 EAHPDLDSRK
+910 DAHPDLDSRK

-934 QDKQQFIDDYREL
+934 QDKQQFINDYREL

-960 DDNHEEEPTEPGN
+960 DDNHKEEPTEPGN
-973 EDNNNGD
+973 DDNNNGED
-980 GQDTGSNEEPTE
+980 EDTGNSEDPTE
-992 PVDND
+992 TGDDEEQPGDND
-997 NNSGDSEPGNEDD
+997 NNPGDSEQPSEPGNDDD

-1021 EHPTQPGDSEEQPSE
+1021 EQPTQPGDSEEQP
-1036 PGDDDSNSG
+1036 GNNDNNSG
-1045 DAEQPTEPGDNVE
+1045 DPDEPTEPG
-1058 QPGDNGSE
+1058 
-1066 PGNEEQPSE
+1066 
-1075 PGNDHNQPGDTEQPG
+1075 NDQTQPGDTEQPG
-1090 DNDNEPGHDEQ
+1090 DNDNEPGDDEQ
-1101 TGNDDNHPGEGEHED
+1101 TENDDNQPGEGEHED
-1116 PNEPGDNE
+1116 PSEPGDNE
-1124 QPSNPGNEAPTEPGE
+1124 QPSNPGNEASTEPGQ
-1139 NETDPGSSEEPSVP
+1139 NETDPGSSEEPSAP
-1153 GDETDPTVPG
+1153 GDETDPAVPG
-1163 DEDNNHS
+1163 DEDNNHGN
-1170 KDDDTGSSEEPTEP
+1170 DEDTGSSEEPTEP
-1184 GDSDEQPGDP
+1184 GDSEEQPSDP
-1194 EQPTEPSNEDD
+1194 EQPTEPSNEDN
-1205 NSENPVDPGDDDQ
+1205 NSENPVDPGNDDQ
-1218 PSQPGDSEEQP
+1218 PSQPGDDEEQP

-1235 QTQPGDTTQP
+1235 QTQPGDTTHP
-1245 SENDNNHDDSDEP
+1245 SENDNNPGDSDEP

-1270 SSETSDNEQPTQ
+1270 SSEPSDNEQPTQ
-1282 PGVNDNNPSDSE
+1282 PGDNDNNPSDSE
-1294 QPDEPGKDSKDDSQ
+1294 QPDEPGKDSKDDTHGD
-1308 ANNNTTQPSEPT
+1308 NNTTQPSEPT
-1320 SPYPG
+1320 SPQPG
-1325 SVTITE
+1325 NVTITQ
-1331 PSDDSSHDDTQP
+1331 PSDDVSQDESEL

-1349 EPQPEQQQDGKAP
+1349 EPQPEQHQDSEAP

-1381 TTPIEVDT
+1381 TTHTEVET
-1389 QTTQDTDQLNAGTC
+1389 QTTQGTDQWIGGTC

-1411 SVLRDGLTSS
+1411 SVLQDGLTSS
-1421 SLYQPNIIQ
+1421 SLHQPNIIQ

-1448 EHHLKSNSEL
+1448 DHHLKSNSEL

-1474 IQNTEDSKDSTAPQ
+1474 IQNAKDSKDSSAPQ

-1493 TGKAS
+1493 TGSAS
-1498 QNGSLW
+1498 HNGPLW

>member
-1 MKHTYK
+1 
-7 FALSLTVVGGL
+7 
-18 TFVASEHIHDA
+18 
-29 YAAEIQANPTQT
+29 
-41 DNHSKADGP
+41 
-50 KTETTLSSDQSQV
+50 
-63 SDASNHT
+63 
-70 GAITSNSFNKVTQSS
+70 
-85 DSTHNNNAHSK
+85 
-96 EENVNTQPESAPQTQ
+96 
-111 STAHSQQDSQGV
+111 
-123 GESAQTSPNP
+123 
-133 QEDAQQSNNQL
+133 
-144 HSAQPSQGN
+144 
-153 TSEEH
+153 
-158 NSGDTQQHDAAQD
+158 
-171 HSQQVTSSND
+171 
-181 TDAAESQ
+181 
-188 QGTSLNDTDVAES
+188 
-201 QQERQTSSQPILRA
+201 
-215 TSNAETPET
+215 
-224 TSAPMENTKTMTIKN
+224 MENTKTMTIKN

-390 MENTSN
+390 MENTTN

-427 DIDANS
+427 DIDSNS

-535 MTKNDDD
+535 MTKSDDD

-597 NLSDVNLIPYFDLA
+597 NLSDVNLVPYFDLA

-665 KDVGITTSSTID
+665 KDAGITASSTID

-690 VRLLDDKRV
+690 VRLLDGKRV

-757 ANYSEVANF
+757 SNYSEVANF

-792 KAPHVYFKTNYITM
+792 KSPHVYFKTNYITM

-822 GNQAHTGDNIEDV
+822 GNQARTGDNIEDV

-910 EAHPDLDSRK
+910 DAHPDLDSRK

-934 QDKQQFIDDYREL
+934 QDKQQFINDYREL

-960 DDNHEEEPTEPGN
+960 DDNHKEEPTEPGN
-973 EDNNNGD
+973 DDNNNGED
-980 GQDTGSNEEPTE
+980 EDTGNSEDPTE
-992 PVDND
+992 TGDDEEQPGDND
-997 NNSGDSEPGNEDD
+997 NNPGDSEQPSEPGNDDD

-1021 EHPTQPGDSEEQPSE
+1021 EQPTQPGDSEEQP
-1036 PGDDDSNSG
+1036 GNNDNNSG
-1045 DAEQPTEPGDNVE
+1045 DPDEPTEPG
-1058 QPGDNGSE
+1058 
-1066 PGNEEQPSE
+1066 
-1075 PGNDHNQPGDTEQPG
+1075 NDQTQPGDTEQPG
-1090 DNDNEPGHDEQ
+1090 DNDNEPGDDEQ
-1101 TGNDDNHPGEGEHED
+1101 TENDDNQPGEGEHED
-1116 PNEPGDNE
+1116 PSEPGDNE
-1124 QPSNPGNEAPTEPGE
+1124 QPSNPGNEASTEPGQ
-1139 NETDPGSSEEPSVP
+1139 NETDPGSSEEPSAP
-1153 GDETDPTVPG
+1153 GDETDPAVPG
-1163 DEDNNHS
+1163 DEDNNHGN
-1170 KDDDTGSSEEPTEP
+1170 DEDTGSSEEPTEP
-1184 GDSDEQPGDP
+1184 GDSEEQPSDP
-1194 EQPTEPSNEDD
+1194 EQPTEPSNEDN
-1205 NSENPVDPGDDDQ
+1205 NSENPVDPGNDDQ
-1218 PSQPGDSEEQP
+1218 PSQPGDDEEQP

-1235 QTQPGDTTQP
+1235 QTQPGDTTHP
-1245 SENDNNHDDSDEP
+1245 SENDNNPGDSDEP

-1270 SSETSDNEQPTQ
+1270 SSEPSDNEQPTQ
-1282 PGVNDNNPSDSE
+1282 PGDNDNNPSDSE
-1294 QPDEPGKDSKDDSQ
+1294 QPDEPGKDSKDDTHGD
-1308 ANNNTTQPSEPT
+1308 NNTTQPSEPT
-1320 SPYPG
+1320 SPQPG
-1325 SVTITE
+1325 NVTITQ
-1331 PSDDSSHDDTQP
+1331 PSDDVSQDESEP

-1349 EPQPEQQQDGKAP
+1349 EPQPEQHQDSEAP

-1381 TTPIEVDT
+1381 TTHTEVET
-1389 QTTQDTDQLNAGTC
+1389 QTTQGTDQWIGGTC

-1411 SVLRDGLTSS
+1411 SVLQDGLTSS
-1421 SLYQPNIIQ
+1421 SLHQPNIIQ

-1448 EHHLKSNSEL
+1448 DHHLKSNSEL

-1474 IQNTEDSKDSTAPQ
+1474 IQNAKDSKDSSAPQ

-1493 TGKAS
+1493 TGSAS
-1498 QNGSLW
+1498 HNGPLW

>member
-7 FALSLTVVGGL
+7 FAISLTVVGGL
-18 TFVASEHIHDA
+18 TFVASEHIHEA

-41 DNHSKADGP
+41 DNHSKADSP

-70 GAITSNSFNKVTQSS
+70 GAITSNSLNKVTQSS

-111 STAHSQQDSQGV
+111 STAHSQQDSQGADEGV
-123 GESAQTSPNP
+123 QTSPHP

-144 HSAQPSQGN
+144 RSAQPSQGD
-153 TSEEH
+153 TSEERNAGH
-158 NSGDTQQHDAAQD
+158 TQQHDAAQD
-171 HSQQVTSSND
+171 HSQQDTLSNDTDATESQQDTSSHD

-188 QGTSLNDTDVAES
+188 QEGS
-201 QQERQTSSQPILRA
+201 TSSQPILRA

-327 DGPVDVEYY
+327 DGSVDVEYY
-336 VEGNKGVD
+336 VEGNKGVE

-390 MENTSN
+390 MENTTN

-535 MTKNDDD
+535 MTKSDDD

-636 LTSDEAE
+636 LTSDESE

-665 KDVGITTSSTID
+665 KDAGITTSSTID

-690 VRLLDDKRV
+690 VRLLDGKRV

-757 ANYSEVANF
+757 SNYSEVANF

-814 VKYHKEMV
+814 VKYHKEMF
-822 GNQAHTGDNIEDV
+822 GNQARTGDNIEDV

-960 DDNHEEEPTEPGN
+960 GDNHEEDPTEPGDDDNNNDDDEDTGNSEDPTEPGN
-973 EDNNNGD
+973 NDEQPG
-980 GQDTGSNEEPTE
+980 
-992 PVDND
+992 DND
-997 NNSGDSEPGNEDD
+997 NNPGDSEPGNDDD
-1010 NAENPVDPGDD
+1010 NAENPVDSGDD

-1045 DAEQPTEPGDNVE
+1045 DAEQPTEPG
-1058 QPGDNGSE
+1058 
-1066 PGNEEQPSE
+1066 
-1075 PGNDHNQPGDTEQPG
+1075 NDHNQPGDTDQPG
-1090 DNDNEPGHDEQ
+1090 DNDNEPDDDEQ
-1101 TGNDDNHPGEGEHED
+1101 TGNDDNQPGEGEHED
-1116 PNEPGDNE
+1116 PSDPGDNE

-1139 NETDPGSSEEPSVP
+1139 NETDPGSSEEPSAP

-1163 DEDNNHS
+1163 DEDSNHS
-1170 KDDDTGSSEEPTEP
+1170 NDDTGSSEEPTEP
-1184 GDSDEQPGDP
+1184 GDSEEQPGDS

-1205 NSENPVDPGDDDQ
+1205 NSENPVDPGDGNQ
-1218 PSQPGDSEEQP
+1218 PTQPEDNEEQP
-1229 SEPGND
+1229 SEPVND
-1235 QTQPGDTTQP
+1235 QTQPGDTMQP
-1245 SENDNNHDDSDEP
+1245 SENDNNPGDSDEP

-1265 QPGDN
+1265 QAGDN
-1270 SSETSDNEQPTQ
+1270 SSEPSGNEQPTQ
-1282 PGVNDNNPSDSE
+1282 PGDNDNNPGGSE

-1320 SPYPG
+1320 SPQPG
-1325 SVTITE
+1325 SVTITQ

-1349 EPQPEQQQDGKAP
+1349 EPQPEQHQDGEAP

-1367 PTEQEQT
+1367 PSEQEQT

-1381 TTPIEVDT
+1381 TTHTEVDT
-1389 QTTQDTDQLNAGTC
+1389 QTTQNTGQLNAGTC

-1411 SVLRDGLTSS
+1411 SVLQDGLTSS
-1421 SLYQPNIIQ
+1421 SLHQPNIIQ

-1436 SVNTDINSTLMS
+1436 SENTDINSTLMS
-1448 EHHLKSNSEL
+1448 DHHLKSNSEL

-1474 IQNTEDSKDSTAPQ
+1474 IQNAKDSKDSTAPQ

-1517 WRKRKSTDQK
+1517 WRKRKSTDKK

>member
-29 YAAEIQANPTQT
+29 YAAEIQASSTQT
-41 DNHSKADGP
+41 DNHSKADSP
-50 KTETTLSSDQSQV
+50 NTETTLSSDQSQV
-63 SDASNHT
+63 RDASNHT
-70 GAITSNSFNKVTQSS
+70 DAIASNSFNKVTQSS

-96 EENVNTQPESAPQTQ
+96 EENVNTQPESVQPTQ
-111 STAHSQQDSQGV
+111 ASVNPHQDSQGA
-123 GESAQTSPNP
+123 GESEQTSSHP
-133 QEDAQQSNNQL
+133 QQDTQQSNNQL
-144 HSAQPSQGN
+144 RSAQPSQGD

-158 NSGDTQQHDAAQD
+158 NAGHTQQQD
-171 HSQQVTSSND
+171 TSSND

-188 QGTSLNDTDVAES
+188 QERPTSA
-201 QQERQTSSQPILRA
+201 QPILRA

-390 MENTSN
+390 MENTTN

-427 DIDANS
+427 DIDSNS

-444 GAGAAYYNPD
+444 GAGAAYYNTD

-535 MTKNDDD
+535 MTKSDDD

-597 NLSDVNLIPYFDLA
+597 NLSDVNLVPYFDLA

-665 KDVGITTSSTID
+665 KDAGITASSTID

-690 VRLLDDKRV
+690 VRLLDGKRV

-757 ANYSEVANF
+757 SNYSEVANF

-822 GNQAHTGDNIEDV
+822 GNQARTGDNIEDV

-910 EAHPDLDSRK
+910 DAHPDLDSRK

-934 QDKQQFIDDYREL
+934 QDKQQFINDYREL

-960 DDNHEEEPTEPGN
+960 DDNHKEEPTEPGN
-973 EDNNNGD
+973 DDNNNGED
-980 GQDTGSNEEPTE
+980 EDTGNSEDPTE
-992 PVDND
+992 TGDDEEQPGDND
-997 NNSGDSEPGNEDD
+997 NNPGDSEQPSEPGNDDD

-1021 EHPTQPGDSEEQPSE
+1021 EQPTQPGDSEEQP
-1036 PGDDDSNSG
+1036 GNNDNNSG
-1045 DAEQPTEPGDNVE
+1045 DPDEPTEPG
-1058 QPGDNGSE
+1058 
-1066 PGNEEQPSE
+1066 
-1075 PGNDHNQPGDTEQPG
+1075 NDQTQPGDTEQPG
-1090 DNDNEPGHDEQ
+1090 DNDNEPGDDEQ
-1101 TGNDDNHPGEGEHED
+1101 TENDDNQPGEGEHED
-1116 PNEPGDNE
+1116 PSEPGDNE
-1124 QPSNPGNEAPTEPGE
+1124 QPSNPGNEASTEPGQ
-1139 NETDPGSSEEPSVP
+1139 NETDPGSSEEPSAP
-1153 GDETDPTVPG
+1153 GDETDPAVPG
-1163 DEDNNHS
+1163 DEDNNHGN
-1170 KDDDTGSSEEPTEP
+1170 DEDTGSSEEPTEP
-1184 GDSDEQPGDP
+1184 GDSEEQPSDP
-1194 EQPTEPSNEDD
+1194 EQPTEPSNEDN
-1205 NSENPVDPGDDDQ
+1205 NSENPVDPGNDDQ
-1218 PSQPGDSEEQP
+1218 PSQPGDDEEQP

-1235 QTQPGDTTQP
+1235 QTQPGDTTHP
-1245 SENDNNHDDSDEP
+1245 SENDNNPGDSDEP

-1270 SSETSDNEQPTQ
+1270 SSEPSDNEQPTQ
-1282 PGVNDNNPSDSE
+1282 PGDNDNNPSDSE
-1294 QPDEPGKDSKDDSQ
+1294 QPDEPGKDSKDDTHGD
-1308 ANNNTTQPSEPT
+1308 NNTTQPSEPT
-1320 SPYPG
+1320 SPQPG
-1325 SVTITE
+1325 NVTITQ
-1331 PSDDSSHDDTQP
+1331 PSDDVSQDESEP

-1349 EPQPEQQQDGKAP
+1349 EPQPEQHQDSEAP

-1381 TTPIEVDT
+1381 TTHTEVET
-1389 QTTQDTDQLNAGTC
+1389 QTTQGTDQWIGGTC

-1411 SVLRDGLTSS
+1411 SVLQDGLTSS
-1421 SLYQPNIIQ
+1421 SLHQPNIIQ

-1448 EHHLKSNSEL
+1448 DHHLKSNSEL

-1474 IQNTEDSKDSTAPQ
+1474 IQNAKDSKDSSAPQ

-1493 TGKAS
+1493 TGSAS
-1498 QNGSLW
+1498 HNGPLW

>member
-29 YAAEIQANPTQT
+29 YAAEIQASSTQT
-41 DNHSKADGP
+41 DNHSKADSP
-50 KTETTLSSDQSQV
+50 NTETTLSSDQSQV
-63 SDASNHT
+63 RDASNHT
-70 GAITSNSFNKVTQSS
+70 DAIASNSFNKVTQSS

-96 EENVNTQPESAPQTQ
+96 EENVNTQPESVQPTQ
-111 STAHSQQDSQGV
+111 ASVNPHQDSQGA
-123 GESAQTSPNP
+123 GESEQTSSHP
-133 QEDAQQSNNQL
+133 QQDTQQSNNQL
-144 HSAQPSQGN
+144 RSAQPSQGD

-158 NSGDTQQHDAAQD
+158 NAGHTQQQD
-171 HSQQVTSSND
+171 TSSND

-188 QGTSLNDTDVAES
+188 QERPTSA
-201 QQERQTSSQPILRA
+201 QPILRA

-390 MENTSN
+390 MENTTN

-427 DIDANS
+427 DIDSNS

-535 MTKNDDD
+535 MTKSDDD

-597 NLSDVNLIPYFDLA
+597 NLSDVNLVPYFDLA

-665 KDVGITTSSTID
+665 KDAGITASSTID

-690 VRLLDDKRV
+690 VRLLDGKRV

-757 ANYSEVANF
+757 SNYSEVANF

-822 GNQAHTGDNIEDV
+822 GNQARTGDNIEDV

-910 EAHPDLDSRK
+910 DAHPDLDSRK

-934 QDKQQFIDDYREL
+934 QNKQQFINDYREL

-960 DDNHEEEPTEPGN
+960 DDNHKEEPTEPGN
-973 EDNNNGD
+973 DDNNNGED
-980 GQDTGSNEEPTE
+980 EDTGNSEDPTE
-992 PVDND
+992 TGDDEEQPGDND
-997 NNSGDSEPGNEDD
+997 NNPGDSEQPSEPGNDDD

-1021 EHPTQPGDSEEQPSE
+1021 EQPTQPGDSEEQP
-1036 PGDDDSNSG
+1036 GNNDNNSG
-1045 DAEQPTEPGDNVE
+1045 DPDEPTEPG
-1058 QPGDNGSE
+1058 
-1066 PGNEEQPSE
+1066 
-1075 PGNDHNQPGDTEQPG
+1075 NDQTQPGDTEQPG
-1090 DNDNEPGHDEQ
+1090 DNDNEPGDDEQ
-1101 TGNDDNHPGEGEHED
+1101 TENDDNQPGEGEHED
-1116 PNEPGDNE
+1116 PSEPGDNE
-1124 QPSNPGNEAPTEPGE
+1124 QPSNPGNEASTEPGQ
-1139 NETDPGSSEEPSVP
+1139 NETDPGSSEEPSAP
-1153 GDETDPTVPG
+1153 GDETDPAVPG
-1163 DEDNNHS
+1163 DEDNNHGN
-1170 KDDDTGSSEEPTEP
+1170 DEDTGSSEEPTEP
-1184 GDSDEQPGDP
+1184 GDSEEQPSDP
-1194 EQPTEPSNEDD
+1194 EQPTEPSNEDN
-1205 NSENPVDPGDDDQ
+1205 NSENPVDPGNDDQ
-1218 PSQPGDSEEQP
+1218 PSQPGDDEEQP

-1235 QTQPGDTTQP
+1235 QTQPGDTTHP
-1245 SENDNNHDDSDEP
+1245 SENDNNPGDSDEP

-1270 SSETSDNEQPTQ
+1270 SSEPSDNEQPTQ
-1282 PGVNDNNPSDSE
+1282 PGDNDNNPSDSE
-1294 QPDEPGKDSKDDSQ
+1294 QPDEPGKDSKDDTHGD
-1308 ANNNTTQPSEPT
+1308 NNTTQPSEPT
-1320 SPYPG
+1320 SPQPG
-1325 SVTITE
+1325 NVTITQ
-1331 PSDDSSHDDTQP
+1331 PSDDVSQDESEP

-1349 EPQPEQQQDGKAP
+1349 EPQPEQHQDSEAP

-1381 TTPIEVDT
+1381 TTHTEVET
-1389 QTTQDTDQLNAGTC
+1389 QTTQGTDQWIGGTC

-1411 SVLRDGLTSS
+1411 SVLQDGLTSS
-1421 SLYQPNIIQ
+1421 SLHQPNIIQ

-1448 EHHLKSNSEL
+1448 DHHLKSNSEL

-1474 IQNTEDSKDSTAPQ
+1474 IQNAKDSKDSSAPQ

-1493 TGKAS
+1493 TGSAS
-1498 QNGSLW
+1498 HNGPLW

>member
-474 HEVGHGYDGYV
+474 HEVGHGYDGYI

-535 MTKNDDD
+535 MTKSDDD

-650 EHMVSRHDLVSTDAL
+650 EHIVSRHDLVSTDAL

-690 VRLLDDKRV
+690 VRLLDGKRV

-822 GNQAHTGDNIEDV
+822 GNQARTGDNIEDV

-960 DDNHEEEPTEPGN
+960 DDNHEEEPT
-973 EDNNNGD
+973 
-980 GQDTGSNEEPTE
+980 
-992 PVDND
+992 
-997 NNSGDSEPGNEDD
+997 
-1010 NAENPVDPGDD
+1010 
-1021 EHPTQPGDSEEQPSE
+1021 
-1036 PGDDDSNSG
+1036 
-1045 DAEQPTEPGDNVE
+1045 
-1058 QPGDNGSE
+1058 E

-1320 SPYPG
+1320 SPHPG

>member
-29 YAAEIQANPTQT
+29 YAAEIQASSTQT
-41 DNHSKADGP
+41 DNHSKADSP
-50 KTETTLSSDQSQV
+50 NTETTLSSDQSQV
-63 SDASNHT
+63 RDASNHT
-70 GAITSNSFNKVTQSS
+70 DAIASNSFNKVTQSS

-96 EENVNTQPESAPQTQ
+96 EENVNTQPESVQPTQ
-111 STAHSQQDSQGV
+111 ASVNPHQDSQGA
-123 GESAQTSPNP
+123 GESEQTSSHP
-133 QEDAQQSNNQL
+133 QQDTQQSNNQL
-144 HSAQPSQGN
+144 RSAQPSQGD

-158 NSGDTQQHDAAQD
+158 NAGHTQQQD
-171 HSQQVTSSND
+171 TSSND

-188 QGTSLNDTDVAES
+188 QERPTSA
-201 QQERQTSSQPILRA
+201 QPILRA

-390 MENTSN
+390 MENTTN

-427 DIDANS
+427 DIDSNS

-474 HEVGHGYDGYV
+474 HEVGHGYNGYV

-535 MTKNDDD
+535 MTKSDDD

-597 NLSDVNLIPYFDLA
+597 NLSDVNLVPYFDLA

-665 KDVGITTSSTID
+665 KDAGITASSTID

-690 VRLLDDKRV
+690 VRLLDGKRV

-757 ANYSEVANF
+757 SNYSEVANF

-822 GNQAHTGDNIEDV
+822 GNQARTGDNIEDV

-910 EAHPDLDSRK
+910 DAHPDLDSRK

-934 QDKQQFIDDYREL
+934 QDKQQFINDYREL

-960 DDNHEEEPTEPGN
+960 DDNHKEEPTEPGN
-973 EDNNNGD
+973 DDNNNGED
-980 GQDTGSNEEPTE
+980 EDTGNSEDPTE
-992 PVDND
+992 TGDDEEQPGDND
-997 NNSGDSEPGNEDD
+997 NNPGDSEQPSEPGNDDD

-1021 EHPTQPGDSEEQPSE
+1021 EQPTQPGDSEEQP
-1036 PGDDDSNSG
+1036 GNNDNNSG
-1045 DAEQPTEPGDNVE
+1045 DPDEPTEPG
-1058 QPGDNGSE
+1058 
-1066 PGNEEQPSE
+1066 
-1075 PGNDHNQPGDTEQPG
+1075 NDQTQPGDTEQPG
-1090 DNDNEPGHDEQ
+1090 DNDNEPGDDEQ
-1101 TGNDDNHPGEGEHED
+1101 TENDDNQPGEGEHED
-1116 PNEPGDNE
+1116 PSEPGDNE
-1124 QPSNPGNEAPTEPGE
+1124 QPSNPGNEASTEPGQ
-1139 NETDPGSSEEPSVP
+1139 NETDPGSSEEPSAP
-1153 GDETDPTVPG
+1153 GDETDPAVPG
-1163 DEDNNHS
+1163 DEDNNHGN
-1170 KDDDTGSSEEPTEP
+1170 DEDTGSSEEPTEP
-1184 GDSDEQPGDP
+1184 GDSEEQPSDP
-1194 EQPTEPSNEDD
+1194 EQPTEPSNEDN
-1205 NSENPVDPGDDDQ
+1205 NSENPVDPGNDDQ
-1218 PSQPGDSEEQP
+1218 PSQPGDDEEQP

-1235 QTQPGDTTQP
+1235 QTQPGDTTHP
-1245 SENDNNHDDSDEP
+1245 SENDNNPGDSDEP

-1270 SSETSDNEQPTQ
+1270 SSEPSDNEQPTQ
-1282 PGVNDNNPSDSE
+1282 PGDNDNNPSDSE
-1294 QPDEPGKDSKDDSQ
+1294 QPDEPGKDSKDDTHGD
-1308 ANNNTTQPSEPT
+1308 NNTTQPSEPT
-1320 SPYPG
+1320 SPQPG
-1325 SVTITE
+1325 NVTITQ
-1331 PSDDSSHDDTQP
+1331 PSDDVSQDESEP

-1349 EPQPEQQQDGKAP
+1349 EPQPEQHQDSEAP

-1381 TTPIEVDT
+1381 TTHTEVET
-1389 QTTQDTDQLNAGTC
+1389 QTTQGTDQWIGGTC

-1411 SVLRDGLTSS
+1411 SVLQDGLTSS
-1421 SLYQPNIIQ
+1421 SLHQPNIIQ

-1448 EHHLKSNSEL
+1448 DHHLKSNSEL

-1474 IQNTEDSKDSTAPQ
+1474 IQNAKDSKDSSAPQ

-1493 TGKAS
+1493 TGSAS
-1498 QNGSLW
+1498 HNGPLW

>member
-1 MKHTYK
+1 
-7 FALSLTVVGGL
+7 
-18 TFVASEHIHDA
+18 
-29 YAAEIQANPTQT
+29 
-41 DNHSKADGP
+41 
-50 KTETTLSSDQSQV
+50 
-63 SDASNHT
+63 
-70 GAITSNSFNKVTQSS
+70 
-85 DSTHNNNAHSK
+85 
-96 EENVNTQPESAPQTQ
+96 
-111 STAHSQQDSQGV
+111 
-123 GESAQTSPNP
+123 
-133 QEDAQQSNNQL
+133 
-144 HSAQPSQGN
+144 
-153 TSEEH
+153 
-158 NSGDTQQHDAAQD
+158 
-171 HSQQVTSSND
+171 
-181 TDAAESQ
+181 
-188 QGTSLNDTDVAES
+188 
-201 QQERQTSSQPILRA
+201 
-215 TSNAETPET
+215 
-224 TSAPMENTKTMTIKN
+224 
-239 VVRGNNTAQAGTLRG
+239 
-254 QNHMRQSLDIV
+254 
-265 VPANTKAY
+265 
-273 IRSKDVVNK
+273 
-282 KQLTAELIT
+282 
-291 DSSKSDARTNFAL
+291 
-304 DNQWHEIQAS
+304 
-314 KDGALFIKTPSNL
+314 
-327 DGPVDVEYY
+327 
-336 VEGNKGVD
+336 
-344 MPHYK
+344 
-349 LNGDIEKFKRDW
+349 
-361 QETDAAFAVAE
+361 
-372 SEHSQILIPH
+372 
-382 VDKDYVLD
+382 
-390 MENTSN
+390 
-396 PIGFKSLDE
+396 
-405 TLNYHEDMLKHY
+405 
-417 DHWLGLDDSS
+417 
-427 DIDANS
+427 
-433 PQQYFIRADKT
+433 
-444 GAGAAYYNPD
+444 
-454 HTATNGDSVVPF
+454 
-466 LSRSWLLL
+466 
-474 HEVGHGYDGYV
+474 
-485 VHPNT
+485 
-490 ATDIVLLETWNN
+490 
-502 IYGNLMVSTVDPKQ
+502 MVSTVDPKQ

-535 MTKNDDD
+535 MTKSDDD

-597 NLSDVNLIPYFDLA
+597 NLSDVNLVPYFDLA

-665 KDVGITTSSTID
+665 KDAGITASSTID

-690 VRLLDDKRV
+690 VRLLDGKRV

-757 ANYSEVANF
+757 SNYSEVANF

-822 GNQAHTGDNIEDV
+822 GNQARTGDNIEDV

-910 EAHPDLDSRK
+910 DAHPDLDSRK

-934 QDKQQFIDDYREL
+934 QDKQQFINDYREL
-947 LEKTGVIE
+947 LEKMGVIE

-960 DDNHEEEPTEPGN
+960 DDNHKEEPTEPGN
-973 EDNNNGD
+973 DDNNNGED
-980 GQDTGSNEEPTE
+980 EDTGNSEDPTE
-992 PVDND
+992 TGDDEEQPGDND
-997 NNSGDSEPGNEDD
+997 NNPGDSEQPSEPGNDDD

-1021 EHPTQPGDSEEQPSE
+1021 EQPTQPGDSEEQP
-1036 PGDDDSNSG
+1036 GNNDNNSG
-1045 DAEQPTEPGDNVE
+1045 DPDEPTEPG
-1058 QPGDNGSE
+1058 
-1066 PGNEEQPSE
+1066 
-1075 PGNDHNQPGDTEQPG
+1075 NDQTQPGDTEQPG
-1090 DNDNEPGHDEQ
+1090 DNDNEPGDDEQ
-1101 TGNDDNHPGEGEHED
+1101 TENDDNQPGEGEHED
-1116 PNEPGDNE
+1116 PSEPGDNE
-1124 QPSNPGNEAPTEPGE
+1124 QPSNPGNEASTEPGQ
-1139 NETDPGSSEEPSVP
+1139 NETDPGSSEEPSAP
-1153 GDETDPTVPG
+1153 GDETDPAVPG
-1163 DEDNNHS
+1163 DEDNNHGN
-1170 KDDDTGSSEEPTEP
+1170 DEDTGSSEEPTEP
-1184 GDSDEQPGDP
+1184 GDSEEQPSDP
-1194 EQPTEPSNEDD
+1194 EQPTEPSNEDN
-1205 NSENPVDPGDDDQ
+1205 NSENPVDPGNDDQ
-1218 PSQPGDSEEQP
+1218 PSQPGDDEEQP

-1235 QTQPGDTTQP
+1235 QTQPGDTTHP
-1245 SENDNNHDDSDEP
+1245 SENDNNPGDSDEP

-1270 SSETSDNEQPTQ
+1270 SSEPSDNEQPTQ
-1282 PGVNDNNPSDSE
+1282 PGDNDNNPSDSE
-1294 QPDEPGKDSKDDSQ
+1294 QPDEPGKDSKDDTHGD
-1308 ANNNTTQPSEPT
+1308 NNTTQPSEPT
-1320 SPYPG
+1320 SPQPG
-1325 SVTITE
+1325 NVTITQ
-1331 PSDDSSHDDTQP
+1331 PSDDVSQDESEP

-1349 EPQPEQQQDGKAP
+1349 EPQPEQHQDSEAP

-1381 TTPIEVDT
+1381 TTHTEVET
-1389 QTTQDTDQLNAGTC
+1389 QTTQGTDQWIGGTC

-1411 SVLRDGLTSS
+1411 SVLQDGLTSS
-1421 SLYQPNIIQ
+1421 SL
-1430 SAQASQ
+1430 
-1436 SVNTDINSTLMS
+1436 
-1448 EHHLKSNSEL
+1448 H
-1458 IQHPEYKAIQ
+1458 
-1468 PIAAPT
+1468 
-1474 IQNTEDSKDSTAPQ
+1474 
-1488 TQLPD
+1488 
-1493 TGKAS
+1493 
-1498 QNGSLW
+1498 
-1504 GTIALI
+1504 
-1510 AGIFTLR
+1510 
-1517 WRKRKSTDQK
+1517 

>member
-29 YAAEIQANPTQT
+29 YAAEIQASSTQT
-41 DNHSKADGP
+41 DNHSKADSP
-50 KTETTLSSDQSQV
+50 NTETTLSSDQSQV
-63 SDASNHT
+63 RDASNHT
-70 GAITSNSFNKVTQSS
+70 DAIASNSFNKVTQSS

-96 EENVNTQPESAPQTQ
+96 EENVNTQPESVQPTQ
-111 STAHSQQDSQGV
+111 ASVNPHQDSQGA
-123 GESAQTSPNP
+123 GESEQTSSHP
-133 QEDAQQSNNQL
+133 QQDTQQSNNQL
-144 HSAQPSQGN
+144 RSAQPSQGD

-158 NSGDTQQHDAAQD
+158 NAGHTQQQD
-171 HSQQVTSSND
+171 TSSND

-188 QGTSLNDTDVAES
+188 QERPTSA
-201 QQERQTSSQPILRA
+201 QPILRA

-265 VPANTKAY
+265 VPANTKVY

-390 MENTSN
+390 MENTTN

-427 DIDANS
+427 DIDSNS

-535 MTKNDDD
+535 MTKSDDD

-597 NLSDVNLIPYFDLA
+597 NLSDVNLVPYFDLA

-665 KDVGITTSSTID
+665 KDAGITASSTID

-690 VRLLDDKRV
+690 VRLLDGKRV

-757 ANYSEVANF
+757 SNYSEVANF

-822 GNQAHTGDNIEDV
+822 GNQARTGDNIEDV

-910 EAHPDLDSRK
+910 DAHPDLDSRK

-934 QDKQQFIDDYREL
+934 QDKQQFINDYREL

-960 DDNHEEEPTEPGN
+960 DDNHKEEPTEPGN
-973 EDNNNGD
+973 DDNNNGED
-980 GQDTGSNEEPTE
+980 EDTGNSEDPTE
-992 PVDND
+992 TGDDEEQPGDND
-997 NNSGDSEPGNEDD
+997 NNPGDSEQPSEPGNDDD

-1021 EHPTQPGDSEEQPSE
+1021 EQPTQPGDSEEQP
-1036 PGDDDSNSG
+1036 GNNDNNSG
-1045 DAEQPTEPGDNVE
+1045 DPDEPTEPG
-1058 QPGDNGSE
+1058 
-1066 PGNEEQPSE
+1066 
-1075 PGNDHNQPGDTEQPG
+1075 NDQTQPGDTEQPG
-1090 DNDNEPGHDEQ
+1090 DNDNEPGDDEQ
-1101 TGNDDNHPGEGEHED
+1101 TGNDDNQPGEGEHED
-1116 PNEPGDNE
+1116 PSEPGDNE
-1124 QPSNPGNEAPTEPGE
+1124 QPSNPGNEASTEPGQ
-1139 NETDPGSSEEPSVP
+1139 NETDPGSSEEPSAP
-1153 GDETDPTVPG
+1153 GDETDPAVPG
-1163 DEDNNHS
+1163 DEDNNHGN
-1170 KDDDTGSSEEPTEP
+1170 DEDTGSSEEPTEP
-1184 GDSDEQPGDP
+1184 GDSEEQPSDP
-1194 EQPTEPSNEDD
+1194 EQPTEPSNEDN
-1205 NSENPVDPGDDDQ
+1205 NSENPVDPGNDDQ
-1218 PSQPGDSEEQP
+1218 PSQPGDDEEQP

-1235 QTQPGDTTQP
+1235 QTQPGDTTHP
-1245 SENDNNHDDSDEP
+1245 SENDNNPGDSDEH

-1270 SSETSDNEQPTQ
+1270 SSEPSDNEQPTQ
-1282 PGVNDNNPSDSE
+1282 PGDNDNNPSDSE
-1294 QPDEPGKDSKDDSQ
+1294 QPDEPGKDSKDDTHGD
-1308 ANNNTTQPSEPT
+1308 NNTTQPSEPT
-1320 SPYPG
+1320 SPQPG
-1325 SVTITE
+1325 NVTITQ
-1331 PSDDSSHDDTQP
+1331 PSDDVSQDESEP

-1349 EPQPEQQQDGKAP
+1349 EPQPEQHQDSEAP

-1381 TTPIEVDT
+1381 TTHTEVET
-1389 QTTQDTDQLNAGTC
+1389 QTTQGTDQWIGGTC

-1411 SVLRDGLTSS
+1411 SVLQDGLTSS
-1421 SLYQPNIIQ
+1421 SLHQPNIIQ

-1448 EHHLKSNSEL
+1448 DHHLKSNSEL

-1474 IQNTEDSKDSTAPQ
+1474 IQNAKDSKDSSAHQ

-1493 TGKAS
+1493 TGSAS
-1498 QNGSLW
+1498 HNGPLW

-1510 AGIFTLR
+1510 DGIFTLR

>member
-18 TFVASEHIHDA
+18 TFVASEHLHDA
-29 YAAEIQANPTQT
+29 YAAEIQASSTQT
-41 DNHSKADGP
+41 DNHSKADSP
-50 KTETTLSSDQSQV
+50 NTETTLSSDQSQV
-63 SDASNHT
+63 RDASNHT
-70 GAITSNSFNKVTQSS
+70 DAIASNSFNKVTQSS

-96 EENVNTQPESAPQTQ
+96 EENVNTQPESVQPTQ
-111 STAHSQQDSQGV
+111 ASVNPHQDSQGA
-123 GESAQTSPNP
+123 GESEQTSSHP
-133 QEDAQQSNNQL
+133 QQDTQQSNNQL
-144 HSAQPSQGN
+144 RSAQPSQGD

-158 NSGDTQQHDAAQD
+158 NAGHTQQQD
-171 HSQQVTSSND
+171 TSSND

-188 QGTSLNDTDVAES
+188 QERPTSA
-201 QQERQTSSQPILRA
+201 QPILRA

-390 MENTSN
+390 MENTTN

-427 DIDANS
+427 DIDSNS

-535 MTKNDDD
+535 MTKSDDD

-597 NLSDVNLIPYFDLA
+597 NLSDVNLVPYFDLA

-665 KDVGITTSSTID
+665 KDAGITASSTID

-690 VRLLDDKRV
+690 VRLLDGKRV

-757 ANYSEVANF
+757 SNYSEVANF

-822 GNQAHTGDNIEDV
+822 GNQARTGDNIEDV

-910 EAHPDLDSRK
+910 DAHPDLDSRK

-934 QDKQQFIDDYREL
+934 QDKQQFINDYREL

-960 DDNHEEEPTEPGN
+960 DDNHKEEPTEPGN
-973 EDNNNGD
+973 DDNNNGED
-980 GQDTGSNEEPTE
+980 EDTGNSEDPTE
-992 PVDND
+992 TGDDEEQPGDND
-997 NNSGDSEPGNEDD
+997 NNPGDSEQPSEPGNDDD

-1021 EHPTQPGDSEEQPSE
+1021 EQPTQPGDSEEQP
-1036 PGDDDSNSG
+1036 GNNDNNSG
-1045 DAEQPTEPGDNVE
+1045 DPDEPTEPG
-1058 QPGDNGSE
+1058 
-1066 PGNEEQPSE
+1066 
-1075 PGNDHNQPGDTEQPG
+1075 NDQTQPGDTEQPG
-1090 DNDNEPGHDEQ
+1090 DNDNEPGDDEQ
-1101 TGNDDNHPGEGEHED
+1101 TENDDNQPGEGEHED
-1116 PNEPGDNE
+1116 PSEPGDNE
-1124 QPSNPGNEAPTEPGE
+1124 QPSNPGNEASTEPGQ
-1139 NETDPGSSEEPSVP
+1139 NETDPGSSEEPSAP
-1153 GDETDPTVPG
+1153 GDETDPAVPG
-1163 DEDNNHS
+1163 DEDNNHGN
-1170 KDDDTGSSEEPTEP
+1170 DEDTGSSEEPTEP
-1184 GDSDEQPGDP
+1184 GDSEEQPSDP
-1194 EQPTEPSNEDD
+1194 EQPTEPSNEDN
-1205 NSENPVDPGDDDQ
+1205 NSENPVDPGNDDQ
-1218 PSQPGDSEEQP
+1218 PSQPGDDEEQP

-1235 QTQPGDTTQP
+1235 QTQPGDTTHP
-1245 SENDNNHDDSDEP
+1245 SENDNNPGDSDEP

-1270 SSETSDNEQPTQ
+1270 SSEPSDNEQPTQ
-1282 PGVNDNNPSDSE
+1282 PGDNDNNPSDSE
-1294 QPDEPGKDSKDDSQ
+1294 QPDEPGKDSKDDTHGD
-1308 ANNNTTQPSEPT
+1308 NNTTQPSEPT
-1320 SPYPG
+1320 SPQPG
-1325 SVTITE
+1325 NVTITQ
-1331 PSDDSSHDDTQP
+1331 PSDDVSQDESEP

-1349 EPQPEQQQDGKAP
+1349 EPQPEQHQDSEAP

-1381 TTPIEVDT
+1381 TTHTEVET
-1389 QTTQDTDQLNAGTC
+1389 QTTQGTDQWIGGTC

-1411 SVLRDGLTSS
+1411 SVLQDGLTSS
-1421 SLYQPNIIQ
+1421 SLHQPNIIQ

-1448 EHHLKSNSEL
+1448 DHHLKSNSEL

-1474 IQNTEDSKDSTAPQ
+1474 IQNAKDSKDSSAPQ

-1493 TGKAS
+1493 TGSAS
-1498 QNGSLW
+1498 HNGPLW

>member
-1 MKHTYK
+1 M
-7 FALSLTVVGGL
+7 
-18 TFVASEHIHDA
+18 
-29 YAAEIQANPTQT
+29 
-41 DNHSKADGP
+41 
-50 KTETTLSSDQSQV
+50 
-63 SDASNHT
+63 
-70 GAITSNSFNKVTQSS
+70 
-85 DSTHNNNAHSK
+85 
-96 EENVNTQPESAPQTQ
+96 
-111 STAHSQQDSQGV
+111 

-650 EHMVSRHDLVSTDAL
+650 EHIVSRHDLVSTDAL

-690 VRLLDDKRV
+690 VRLLDGKRV

-822 GNQAHTGDNIEDV
+822 GNQARTGDNIEDV

-920 IVSGLYAEINNLKD
+920 IVSGLYAEINNLKN

-992 PVDND
+992 PGDND

-1320 SPYPG
+1320 SPHPG

-1436 SVNTDINSTLMS
+1436 SVNTDINSTLIS

>member
-29 YAAEIQANPTQT
+29 YAAEIQASSTQT
-41 DNHSKADGP
+41 DNHSKADSP
-50 KTETTLSSDQSQV
+50 NTETTLSSDQSQV
-63 SDASNHT
+63 RDASNHT
-70 GAITSNSFNKVTQSS
+70 DAIASNSFNKVTQSS

-96 EENVNTQPESAPQTQ
+96 EENVNTQPESVQPTQ
-111 STAHSQQDSQGV
+111 ASVNPHQDSQGA
-123 GESAQTSPNP
+123 GESEQTSSHP
-133 QEDAQQSNNQL
+133 QQDTQQSNNQL
-144 HSAQPSQGN
+144 RSAQPSQGD

-158 NSGDTQQHDAAQD
+158 NAGHTQQQD
-171 HSQQVTSSND
+171 TSSND

-188 QGTSLNDTDVAES
+188 QERPTSA
-201 QQERQTSSQPILRA
+201 QPILRA

-390 MENTSN
+390 MENTTN

-427 DIDANS
+427 DIDSNS

-535 MTKNDDD
+535 MTKSDDD

-597 NLSDVNLIPYFDLA
+597 NLSDVNLVPYFDLA

-665 KDVGITTSSTID
+665 KDASITASSTID

-690 VRLLDDKRV
+690 VRLLDGKRV

-757 ANYSEVANF
+757 SNYSEVANF

-822 GNQAHTGDNIEDV
+822 GNQARTGDNIEDV

-900 AELDNKQADL
+900 TELDNKQADL
-910 EAHPDLDSRK
+910 DAHPDLDSRK

-934 QDKQQFIDDYREL
+934 QDKQQFINDYREL

-960 DDNHEEEPTEPGN
+960 DDNHKEEPTEPGN
-973 EDNNNGD
+973 DDNNNGED
-980 GQDTGSNEEPTE
+980 EDTGNSEDPTE
-992 PVDND
+992 TGDDEEQPGDND
-997 NNSGDSEPGNEDD
+997 NNPGDSEQPSEPGNDDD

-1021 EHPTQPGDSEEQPSE
+1021 EQPTQPGDSEEQP
-1036 PGDDDSNSG
+1036 GNNDNNSG
-1045 DAEQPTEPGDNVE
+1045 DPDEPTEPG
-1058 QPGDNGSE
+1058 
-1066 PGNEEQPSE
+1066 
-1075 PGNDHNQPGDTEQPG
+1075 NDQTQPGDTEQPG
-1090 DNDNEPGHDEQ
+1090 DNDNEPGDDEQ
-1101 TGNDDNHPGEGEHED
+1101 TENDDNQPGEGEHED
-1116 PNEPGDNE
+1116 PSEPGDNE
-1124 QPSNPGNEAPTEPGE
+1124 QPSNPGNEASTEPGQ
-1139 NETDPGSSEEPSVP
+1139 NETDPGSSEEPSAP
-1153 GDETDPTVPG
+1153 GDETDPAVPG
-1163 DEDNNHS
+1163 DEDNNHGN
-1170 KDDDTGSSEEPTEP
+1170 DEDTGSSEEPTEP
-1184 GDSDEQPGDP
+1184 GDSEEQPSDP
-1194 EQPTEPSNEDD
+1194 EQPTEPSNEDN
-1205 NSENPVDPGDDDQ
+1205 NSENPVDPGNDDQ
-1218 PSQPGDSEEQP
+1218 PSQPGDDEEQP

-1235 QTQPGDTTQP
+1235 QTQPGDTTHP
-1245 SENDNNHDDSDEP
+1245 SENDNNPGDSDEP

-1270 SSETSDNEQPTQ
+1270 SSEPSDNEQPTQ
-1282 PGVNDNNPSDSE
+1282 PGDNDNNPSDSE
-1294 QPDEPGKDSKDDSQ
+1294 QPDEPGKDSKDDTHGD
-1308 ANNNTTQPSEPT
+1308 NNTTQPSEPT
-1320 SPYPG
+1320 SPQPG
-1325 SVTITE
+1325 NVTITQ
-1331 PSDDSSHDDTQP
+1331 PSDDVSQDESEP

-1349 EPQPEQQQDGKAP
+1349 EPQPEQHQDSEAP

-1381 TTPIEVDT
+1381 TTHTEVET
-1389 QTTQDTDQLNAGTC
+1389 QTTQGTDQWIGGTC

-1411 SVLRDGLTSS
+1411 SVLQDGLTSS
-1421 SLYQPNIIQ
+1421 SL
-1430 SAQASQ
+1430 
-1436 SVNTDINSTLMS
+1436 
-1448 EHHLKSNSEL
+1448 H
-1458 IQHPEYKAIQ
+1458 
-1468 PIAAPT
+1468 
-1474 IQNTEDSKDSTAPQ
+1474 
-1488 TQLPD
+1488 
-1493 TGKAS
+1493 
-1498 QNGSLW
+1498 
-1504 GTIALI
+1504 
-1510 AGIFTLR
+1510 
-1517 WRKRKSTDQK
+1517 

>member
-29 YAAEIQANPTQT
+29 YAAEIQASSTQT
-41 DNHSKADGP
+41 DNHSKADSP
-50 KTETTLSSDQSQV
+50 NTETTLSSDQSQV
-63 SDASNHT
+63 RDASNHT
-70 GAITSNSFNKVTQSS
+70 DAIASNSFNKVTQSS

-96 EENVNTQPESAPQTQ
+96 EENVNTQPESVQPTQ
-111 STAHSQQDSQGV
+111 ASVNPHQDSQGA
-123 GESAQTSPNP
+123 GESEQTSSHP
-133 QEDAQQSNNQL
+133 QQDTQQSNNQL
-144 HSAQPSQGN
+144 RSAQPSQGD

-158 NSGDTQQHDAAQD
+158 NAGHTQQQD
-171 HSQQVTSSND
+171 TSSND

-188 QGTSLNDTDVAES
+188 QERPTSA
-201 QQERQTSSQPILRA
+201 QPILRA

-390 MENTSN
+390 MENTTN

-427 DIDANS
+427 DIDSNS

-535 MTKNDDD
+535 MTKSDDD

-597 NLSDVNLIPYFDLA
+597 NLSDVNLVPYFDLA

-665 KDVGITTSSTID
+665 KDAGITASSTID

-690 VRLLDDKRV
+690 VRLLDGKRV

-757 ANYSEVANF
+757 SNYSEVANF

-822 GNQAHTGDNIEDV
+822 GNQARTGDNIEDV

-910 EAHPDLDSRK
+910 DAHPDLDSRK

-934 QDKQQFIDDYREL
+934 QDKQQFINDYREL

-960 DDNHEEEPTEPGN
+960 DDNHKEEPTEPGN
-973 EDNNNGD
+973 DDNNNGED
-980 GQDTGSNEEPTE
+980 EDTGNSEDPTE
-992 PVDND
+992 TGDDEEQPGDND
-997 NNSGDSEPGNEDD
+997 NNPGDSEQPSEPGNDDD

-1021 EHPTQPGDSEEQPSE
+1021 EQPTQPGDSEEQP
-1036 PGDDDSNSG
+1036 GNNDNNSG
-1045 DAEQPTEPGDNVE
+1045 DPDEPTEPG
-1058 QPGDNGSE
+1058 
-1066 PGNEEQPSE
+1066 
-1075 PGNDHNQPGDTEQPG
+1075 NDQTQPGDTEQPG
-1090 DNDNEPGHDEQ
+1090 DNDNEPGDDEQ
-1101 TGNDDNHPGEGEHED
+1101 TGNDDNQPGEGEHED
-1116 PNEPGDNE
+1116 PSEPGDNE
-1124 QPSNPGNEAPTEPGE
+1124 QPSNPGNEASTEPGQ
-1139 NETDPGSSEEPSVP
+1139 NETDPGSSEEPSAP
-1153 GDETDPTVPG
+1153 GDETDPAVPG
-1163 DEDNNHS
+1163 DEDNNHGN
-1170 KDDDTGSSEEPTEP
+1170 DEDTGSSEEPTEP
-1184 GDSDEQPGDP
+1184 GDSEEQPSDP
-1194 EQPTEPSNEDD
+1194 EQPTEPSNEDN
-1205 NSENPVDPGDDDQ
+1205 NSENPVDPGNDDQ
-1218 PSQPGDSEEQP
+1218 PSQPGDDEEQP

-1235 QTQPGDTTQP
+1235 QTQPGDTTHP
-1245 SENDNNHDDSDEP
+1245 SENDNNPGDSDEP

-1270 SSETSDNEQPTQ
+1270 SSEPSDNEQPTQ
-1282 PGVNDNNPSDSE
+1282 PGDNDNNPSDSE
-1294 QPDEPGKDSKDDSQ
+1294 QPDEPGKDSKDDTHGD
-1308 ANNNTTQPSEPT
+1308 NNTTQPSEPT
-1320 SPYPG
+1320 SPQPG
-1325 SVTITE
+1325 NVTITQ
-1331 PSDDSSHDDTQP
+1331 PSDDVSQDESEP

-1349 EPQPEQQQDGKAP
+1349 EPQPEQHQDSEAP

-1381 TTPIEVDT
+1381 TTHTEVET
-1389 QTTQDTDQLNAGTC
+1389 QTTQGTDQWIGGTC

-1411 SVLRDGLTSS
+1411 SVLQDGLTSS
-1421 SLYQPNIIQ
+1421 S
-1430 SAQASQ
+1430 
-1436 SVNTDINSTLMS
+1436 T
-1448 EHHLKSNSEL
+1448 
-1458 IQHPEYKAIQ
+1458 
-1468 PIAAPT
+1468 
-1474 IQNTEDSKDSTAPQ
+1474 
-1488 TQLPD
+1488 
-1493 TGKAS
+1493 
-1498 QNGSLW
+1498 
-1504 GTIALI
+1504 
-1510 AGIFTLR
+1510 
-1517 WRKRKSTDQK
+1517 